1 MRVSIWAIPRLY
13 GEPVLGGRAGKCVFA
28 RRESVV
34 SHPFDG
40 AQGRLRR
47 NNKKAARMGHPY
59 CYAIDKNSFCKR
71 TAMLAL
77 SALLLQASSYA
88 QGGGTWQSVGP
99 AAVVSQNYG
108 LVTGR
113 ITALALDPSDATGNT
128 LYVGTTG
135 SGVWRSQ
142 NADTSSLANIN
153 FVPLTDDLPAM
164 SGAMNASISIGA
176 LSVQPG
182 GTGVILAGTG
192 DPNDARDSYYGAGI
206 LRSTDGGTTWSLIRA
221 TADGLFIFA
230 GESFA
235 GFAWSTVN
243 QQQVVAAVSQ
253 AYEGTLVNA
262 GWPGESY
269 EGLYYSSDGGAT
281 WSLATITDGASMRVQ
296 GPNGG
301 TGLLDGNAATAVVW
315 NPVRQ
320 LFIAAVRYHGYY
332 QSPDGITFTRMTN
345 QPGANLATS
354 AGLCPP
360 NASKTASPSCPIFR
374 GALAVNP
381 LTGDTFAWTVDG
393 ENQDQG
399 IWQDMCAVSAGACTN
414 QTITFAQPW
423 AAAALETNTLL
434 GPATIA
440 NGDYNLTLAAVPSG
454 QETILLAGANDLWK
468 TTCPYSQGCPWR
480 NTTHSTV
487 GFCAQV
493 GEYQHALAW
502 NASNPL
508 VLFVGNDSG
517 LWRSTDAIGE
527 SGSVCAASD
536 ATHFQNLNGNLGSLA
551 EVVSIS
557 QAGATPYTMMAG
569 LGANGTAGVNSG
581 TGPTANW
588 PEILGGEGGPVAI
601 DPITLTN
608 WYVNNGAGVSIY
620 RDSPPTGST
629 PGAFNPVL
637 NYTTSPSANVVKDG
651 YTMTAPAPF
660 LVDPLNSTKL
670 LIATCRV
677 WRGPASGVGWSDANA
692 ISPILDGGGSSYCSG
707 DALIRSIAAL
717 PVAVSVALPSGG
729 EVVYAG
735 TYGSANGGATL
746 PGHLLTATYNTATGS
761 WSSWTDATLGPVT
774 NGNSAMNFYGLDIS
788 SIFIDPH
795 DATGKTVYVTIA
807 GFHNQL
813 ENVQA
818 VYGSTDGGAH
828 WTGLTANLPLAP
840 ANSLAVD
847 PQDANTVYVATDAG
861 VFSTRQIANCAVAT
875 SGCWS
880 AFASGLPASPV
891 VQISAAPA
899 SATVHDLVAATY
911 GRGIW
916 ITPLWTATNNI
927 TTATATPSFLTFASQ
942 VYGGSSSAQTVTVR
956 NTGTIAL
963 APSYVNAS
971 GDFSETDDCA
981 GSIVQPG
988 QSCTIQVTFTPTQ
1001 AGSRTGVLTIFA
1013 NVTGGELTVSLSGTG
1028 ASSGLFTLVPPSLNF
1043 GSWQVGITSTVL
1055 QVTANNSGSPALP
1068 YTSAVTG
1075 PFAIAS
1081 NACGASVPAVKS
1093 CNLTLTFT
1101 PTQSGTATGLLTFT
1115 DAFGTQTVALSGT
1128 GLAPPTDALS
1138 LTTLTF
1144 PGTITGQLSTAQTVT
1159 LTNSGGVSLTS
1170 IAVSVSGAFQQTN
1183 ACTAILSANSSCAI
1197 SVQFDP
1203 TVVGNQSGTLSVSD
1217 ATRAQP
1223 QTVALSGV
1231 GIAPPDFGVSPSSLS
1246 FAVQPLNQASAPQT
1260 LTVSN
1265 TGGAPLANV
1274 GFQITGISAGS
1285 FSTGSTTCGAT
1296 LANGGSCTV
1305 QVVFTPI
1312 ASGGS
1317 SASLVITS
1325 STAGVTAATVPLTGA
1340 GLALAGLNVNPA
1352 QLLFPIVSP
1361 GQSSLLQTV
1370 SLTNSGTTANSL
1382 TFTVTPPFSLVQN
1395 TCGVTLAAGA
1405 SCSTGVIFSPSLNGL
1420 YTGTLTITSPS
1431 LTASASVL
1439 LSGTG
1444 GVPGSVQFQ
1453 PSLLIFQQTGVGL
1466 LSGSSTVTITNP
1478 DSVISLGSLALTVT
1492 AGFQLVS
1499 TTCPATLAPG
1509 AHCTAVVAFAPVS
1522 AGAQNGS
1529 LNVTSSALPTGS
1541 FLALSGM
1548 GFDFTL
1554 APTGS
1559 PTQTIANGQIAYFTL
1574 AINPLNG
1581 SQGVF
1586 TFQCGTL
1593 PTSASCTFNPASEG
1607 VVANTTGNEA
1617 VEIATGLTQTTA
1629 RSSRPPAWPVLPLA
1643 CGLVLLPFALARR
1656 RRALLLIALLAI
1668 LTGGVSSCASSTGGV
1683 STVLT
1688 KTGDGYTP
1696 PATYTIPVTATSNGV
1711 SHQVTLTLIVD

>member
-1 MRVSIWAIPRLY
+1 
-13 GEPVLGGRAGKCVFA
+13 
-28 RRESVV
+28 
-34 SHPFDG
+34 
-40 AQGRLRR
+40 
-47 NNKKAARMGHPY
+47 
-59 CYAIDKNSFCKR
+59 
-71 TAMLAL
+71 
-77 SALLLQASSYA
+77 
-88 QGGGTWQSVGP
+88 
-99 AAVVSQNYG
+99 
-108 LVTGR
+108 
-113 ITALALDPSDATGNT
+113 
-128 LYVGTTG
+128 
-135 SGVWRSQ
+135 
-142 NADTSSLANIN
+142 
-153 FVPLTDDLPAM
+153 
-164 SGAMNASISIGA
+164 
-176 LSVQPG
+176 
-182 GTGVILAGTG
+182 
-192 DPNDARDSYYGAGI
+192 
-206 LRSTDGGTTWSLIRA
+206 
-221 TADGLFIFA
+221 
-230 GESFA
+230 
-235 GFAWSTVN
+235 
-243 QQQVVAAVSQ
+243 
-253 AYEGTLVNA
+253 
-262 GWPGESY
+262 
-269 EGLYYSSDGGAT
+269 
-281 WSLATITDGASMRVQ
+281 
-296 GPNGG
+296 
-301 TGLLDGNAATAVVW
+301 
-315 NPVRQ
+315 
-320 LFIAAVRYHGYY
+320 
-332 QSPDGITFTRMTN
+332 
-345 QPGANLATS
+345 
-354 AGLCPP
+354 
-360 NASKTASPSCPIFR
+360 
-374 GALAVNP
+374 
-381 LTGDTFAWTVDG
+381 
-393 ENQDQG
+393 
-399 IWQDMCAVSAGACTN
+399 VSAGACTN

-620 RDSPPTGST
+620 LDSPPTGST

-651 YTMTAPAPF
+651 YTMIAPAPF
-660 LVDPLNSTKL
+660 LVDPLTSSQL

-717 PVAVSVALPSGG
+717 PVAVSAALPSGG

-735 TYGSANGGATL
+735 MFGSANGGATL

-761 WSSWTDATLGPVT
+761 WSSWTDATLGPVANDT
-774 NGNSAMNFYGLDIS
+774 LAMNYYGLDIS

-840 ANSLAVD
+840 ANSLVVD

-899 SATVHDLVAATY
+899 SATVLDLVAATY

-916 ITPLWTATNNI
+916 ITPLWTATEDI
-927 TTATATPSFLTFASQ
+927 TTATATPGSLTFASQ

-963 APSYVNAS
+963 TPSYVNAS
-971 GDFSETDDCA
+971 GDFSGTDNCA

-1001 AGSRTGVLTIFA
+1001 VGSRTGVLTVFT

-1028 ASSGLFTLVPPSLNF
+1028 ASSGVFTLTPASVSF
-1043 GSWQVGITSTVL
+1043 GSWEVGTTSTVL

-1068 YTSAVTG
+1068 YTSAITG
-1075 PFAIAS
+1075 AFSIAS
-1081 NACGASVPAVKS
+1081 NACGSSVPAVTA
-1093 CNLTLTFT
+1093 CNLTVTFSPVQT
-1101 PTQSGTATGLLTFT
+1101 GAATGALTFT
-1115 DAFGTQTVALSGT
+1115 DAFGTQTVTLSGT

-1144 PGTITGQLSTAQTVT
+1144 PGSIVGQLSTAQTVT

-1170 IAVSVSGAFQQTN
+1170 IAVSVSGAFLQTN
-1183 ACTAILSANSSCAI
+1183 ACTAILPANSSCAI

-1203 TVVGNQSGTLSVSD
+1203 TVVGSQAGTLTVSD
-1217 ATRAQP
+1217 ATRTQP
-1223 QTVALSGV
+1223 QTVALSGL
-1231 GIAPPDFGVSPSSLS
+1231 GIAPPAFGVSPSSLS
-1246 FAVQPLNQASAPQT
+1246 FAAQPLNQASAPQT
-1260 LTVSN
+1260 LTVRN
-1265 TGGAPLANV
+1265 TGGAPLADV
-1274 GFQITGISAGS
+1274 GFQITGLSAGS
-1285 FSTGSTTCGAT
+1285 FSTGSTTCGTT

-1317 SASLVITS
+1317 TASLAISS
-1325 STAGVTAATVPLTGA
+1325 STSGVTAATVPLTGTSQNP
-1340 GLALAGLNVNPA
+1340 AGLNVNPA
-1352 QLLFPIVSP
+1352 QLLFPIVSS
-1361 GQSSLLQTV
+1361 GQSSLPQTV
-1370 SLTNSGTTANSL
+1370 ILTNSGGSTANSL
-1382 TFTVTPPFSLVQN
+1382 TLTITPPFSLVQVAQN
-1395 TCGVTLAAGA
+1395 NCGASLASGA
-1405 SCSTGVIFSPSLNGL
+1405 SCSIGVIFSPSLNGL
-1420 YTGTLTITSPS
+1420 FTGTLTIASS
-1431 LTASASVL
+1431 LAASASVP

-1444 GVPGSVQFQ
+1444 GVPGSVLFQ
-1453 PSLLIFQQTGVGL
+1453 PSVLSFQQTGVGL

-1478 DSVISLGSLALTVT
+1478 DSVISLGSLTLKVT

-1499 TTCPATLAPG
+1499 STCPATLAPG
-1509 AHCTAVVAFAPVS
+1509 ASCTAVVAFAPVS

-1529 LNVTSSALPTGS
+1529 LNVASSALPAGS
-1541 FLALSGM
+1541 VLALSGM

-1554 APTGS
+1554 ASSGS
-1559 PTQTIANGQIAYFTL
+1559 ATQTISSGQIAYYTL
-1574 AINPLNG
+1574 LINPLNG

-1593 PTSASCTFNPASEG
+1593 PSSTSCAFNPTSET

-1617 VEIATGLTQTTA
+1617 VEIATGITQTTG
-1629 RSSRPPAWPVLPLA
+1629 RSSRPLAWPVLPLA

-1668 LTGGVSSCASSTGGV
+1668 LTGGVSSCSHSSGGSSTV
-1683 STVLT
+1683 TT
-1688 KTGDGYTP
+1688 TTGTGITT
-1696 PATYTIPVTATSNGV
+1696 PATYSIPVTATSNGV
-1711 SHQVTLTLIVD
+1711 SHQITLTLIVD

>member
-1 MRVSIWAIPRLY
+1 MRVSICAIPQLY
-13 GEPVLGGRAGKCVFA
+13 GEPVLGGRAGKCASA
-28 RRESVV
+28 RR
-34 SHPFDG
+34 G
-40 AQGRLRR
+40 WL
-47 NNKKAARMGHPY
+47 
-59 CYAIDKNSFCKR
+59 IL
-71 TAMLAL
+71 LAL
-77 SALLLQASSYA
+77 AALLLQASSHA
-88 QGGGTWQSVGP
+88 QGGGTWQPLGP

-128 LYVGTTG
+128 LYVGATG
-135 SGVWRSQ
+135 GGVWRSQ
-142 NADTSSLANIN
+142 NADTSSPANIS
-153 FVPLTDDLPAM
+153 FVSLTDDLPAM
-164 SGAMNASISIGA
+164 IGAVNASISIGA

-192 DPNDARDSYYGAGI
+192 DPNDALDSYYGAGI
-206 LRSTDGGTTWSLIRA
+206 LRSTDGGTTWSLITA
-221 TADGLFIFA
+221 TADGFFSFA
-230 GESFA
+230 GEAFA

-243 QQQVVAAVSQ
+243 RQQVVAAVAQ
-253 AYEGTLVNA
+253 AYDGTLVNA

-281 WSLATITDGASMRVQ
+281 WSLATITDGASMKVQ

-301 TGLLDGNAATAVVW
+301 AGLLDGNAATAVVW

-345 QPGANLATS
+345 QPGANLAAS

-360 NASKTASPSCPIFR
+360 NASKTGSPGCPIFR

-399 IWQDMCAVSAGACTN
+399 IWQDLCAVSAGACTS

-423 AAAALETNTLL
+423 AAAALETNTLM

-468 TTCPYSQGCPWR
+468 AICPYSQGCPWR
-480 NTTHSTV
+480 NTTNSTV
-487 GFCAQV
+487 GFCAKV
-493 GEYQHALAW
+493 GEYQHSLAW
-502 NASNPL
+502 NANNSL
-508 VLFVGNDSG
+508 EIFVGNDSG
-517 LWRSTDAIGE
+517 LWRTTDAIGE

-536 ATHFQNLNGNLGSLA
+536 ATHFQNLNGSLGSLA

-557 QAGATPYTMMAG
+557 QVGATPYTMMAG
-569 LGANGTAGVNSG
+569 LGVNGTAGVNSG
-581 TGPTANW
+581 TGLTANW

-620 RDSPPTGST
+620 LDSPPTGST

-651 YTMTAPAPF
+651 YTMIAPAPF
-660 LVDPLNSTKL
+660 LVDPLTSSQL

-717 PVAVSVALPSGG
+717 PVAVSAALPSGG

-735 TYGSANGGATL
+735 MFGSANGGATL

-761 WSSWTDATLGPVT
+761 WSSWTDATLGPVANDT
-774 NGNSAMNFYGLDIS
+774 LAMNYYGLDIS

-840 ANSLAVD
+840 ANSLVVD

-899 SATVHDLVAATY
+899 SATVLDLVAATY

-916 ITPLWTATNNI
+916 ITPLWTATEDI
-927 TTATATPSFLTFASQ
+927 TTATATPGSLTFASQ

-963 APSYVNAS
+963 TPSYVNAS
-971 GDFSETDDCA
+971 GDFSGTDNCA

-1001 AGSRTGVLTIFA
+1001 VGSRTGVLTVFT

-1028 ASSGLFTLVPPSLNF
+1028 ASSGVFTLTPASVSF
-1043 GSWQVGITSTVL
+1043 GSWEVGTTSTVL

-1068 YTSAVTG
+1068 YTSAITG
-1075 PFAIAS
+1075 AFSIAS
-1081 NACGASVPAVKS
+1081 NACGSSVPAVTA
-1093 CNLTLTFT
+1093 CNLTVTFSPVQT
-1101 PTQSGTATGLLTFT
+1101 GAATGALTFT
-1115 DAFGTQTVALSGT
+1115 DAFGTQTVTLSGT

-1144 PGTITGQLSTAQTVT
+1144 PGSIVGQLSTAQTVT

-1170 IAVSVSGAFQQTN
+1170 IAVSVSGAFLQTN
-1183 ACTAILSANSSCAI
+1183 ACTAILPANSSCAI

-1203 TVVGNQSGTLSVSD
+1203 TVVGSQAGTLTVSD
-1217 ATRAQP
+1217 ATRTQP
-1223 QTVALSGV
+1223 QTVALSGL
-1231 GIAPPDFGVSPSSLS
+1231 GIAPPAFGVSPSSLS
-1246 FAVQPLNQASAPQT
+1246 FAAQPLNQASAPQT
-1260 LTVSN
+1260 LTVRN
-1265 TGGAPLANV
+1265 TGGAPLADV
-1274 GFQITGISAGS
+1274 GFQITGLSAGS
-1285 FSTGSTTCGAT
+1285 FSTGSTTCGTT

-1317 SASLVITS
+1317 TASLAISS
-1325 STAGVTAATVPLTGA
+1325 STSGVTAATVPLTGTSQNP
-1340 GLALAGLNVNPA
+1340 AGLNVNPA
-1352 QLLFPIVSP
+1352 QLLFPIVSS
-1361 GQSSLLQTV
+1361 GQSSLPQTV
-1370 SLTNSGTTANSL
+1370 ILTNSGGSTANSL
-1382 TFTVTPPFSLVQN
+1382 TLTITPPFSLVQVAQN
-1395 TCGVTLAAGA
+1395 NCGASLASGA
-1405 SCSTGVIFSPSLNGL
+1405 SCSIGVIFSPSLNGL
-1420 YTGTLTITSPS
+1420 FTGTLTIASS
-1431 LTASASVL
+1431 LAASASVP

-1444 GVPGSVQFQ
+1444 GVPGSVLFQ
-1453 PSLLIFQQTGVGL
+1453 PSVLSFQQTGVGL

-1478 DSVISLGSLALTVT
+1478 DSVISLGSLTLKVT

-1499 TTCPATLAPG
+1499 STCPATLAPG
-1509 AHCTAVVAFAPVS
+1509 ASCTAVVAFAPVS

-1529 LNVTSSALPTGS
+1529 LNVASSALPAGS
-1541 FLALSGM
+1541 VLALSGM

-1554 APTGS
+1554 ASSGS
-1559 PTQTIANGQIAYFTL
+1559 ATQTISSGQIAYYTL
-1574 AINPLNG
+1574 LINPLNG

-1593 PTSASCTFNPASEG
+1593 PSSTSCAFNPTSET

-1617 VEIATGLTQTTA
+1617 VEIATGITQTTG
-1629 RSSRPPAWPVLPLA
+1629 RSSRPLAWPVLPLA

-1668 LTGGVSSCASSTGGV
+1668 LTGGVSSCSHSSGGSSTV
-1683 STVLT
+1683 TT
-1688 KTGDGYTP
+1688 TTGTGITT
-1696 PATYTIPVTATSNGV
+1696 PATYSIPVTATSNGV
-1711 SHQVTLTLIVD
+1711 SHQITLTLIVD

>member
-1 MRVSIWAIPRLY
+1 
-13 GEPVLGGRAGKCVFA
+13 
-28 RRESVV
+28 
-34 SHPFDG
+34 
-40 AQGRLRR
+40 
-47 NNKKAARMGHPY
+47 
-59 CYAIDKNSFCKR
+59 
-71 TAMLAL
+71 LA
-77 SALLLQASSYA
+77 ALLLQASSHA
-88 QGGGTWQSVGP
+88 QGGGTWQPLGP

-128 LYVGTTG
+128 LYVGATG
-135 SGVWRSQ
+135 GGVWRSQ
-142 NADTSSLANIN
+142 NADTSSPANIS
-153 FVPLTDDLPAM
+153 FVSLTDDLPAM
-164 SGAMNASISIGA
+164 IGAVNASISIGA

-192 DPNDARDSYYGAGI
+192 DPNDALDSYYGAGI
-206 LRSTDGGTTWSLIRA
+206 LRSTDGGTTWSLITA
-221 TADGLFIFA
+221 TADGFFSFA
-230 GESFA
+230 GEAFA

-243 QQQVVAAVSQ
+243 RQQVVAAVAQ

-281 WSLATITDGASMRVQ
+281 WSLATITDGASMKVQ

-301 TGLLDGNAATAVVW
+301 AGLLDGNAATAVVW

-345 QPGANLATS
+345 QPGANLAAS

-360 NASKTASPSCPIFR
+360 NASKTGSPGCPIFR

-399 IWQDMCAVSAGACTN
+399 IWQDLCAVSAGACTS

-423 AAAALETNTLL
+423 AAAALETNTLM

-468 TTCPYSQGCPWR
+468 AICPYSQGCPWR
-480 NTTHSTV
+480 NTTNSTV
-487 GFCAQV
+487 GFCAKV
-493 GEYQHALAW
+493 GEYQHSLAW
-502 NASNPL
+502 NANNSL
-508 VLFVGNDSG
+508 EIFVGNDSG
-517 LWRSTDAIGE
+517 LWRTTDAIGE

-536 ATHFQNLNGNLGSLA
+536 ATHFQNLNGSLGSLA

-557 QAGATPYTMMAG
+557 QVGATPYTMMAG
-569 LGANGTAGVNSG
+569 LGVNGTAGVNSG
-581 TGPTANW
+581 TGLTANW

-620 RDSPPTGST
+620 LDSPPTGST

-651 YTMTAPAPF
+651 YTMIAPAPF
-660 LVDPLNSTKL
+660 LVDPLTSSQL

-717 PVAVSVALPSGG
+717 PVAVSAALPSGG

-735 TYGSANGGATL
+735 MFGSANGGATL

-761 WSSWTDATLGPVT
+761 WSSWTDATLGPVANDT
-774 NGNSAMNFYGLDIS
+774 LAMNYYGLDIS

-840 ANSLAVD
+840 ANSLVVD

-899 SATVHDLVAATY
+899 SATVLDLVAATY

-916 ITPLWTATNNI
+916 ITPLWTATEDI
-927 TTATATPSFLTFASQ
+927 TTATATPGSLTFASQ

-963 APSYVNAS
+963 TPSYVNAS
-971 GDFSETDDCA
+971 GDFSGTDNCA

-1001 AGSRTGVLTIFA
+1001 VGSRTGVLTVFT

-1028 ASSGLFTLVPPSLNF
+1028 ASSGVFTLTPASVSF
-1043 GSWQVGITSTVL
+1043 GSWEVGTTSTVL

-1068 YTSAVTG
+1068 YTSAITG
-1075 PFAIAS
+1075 AFSIAS
-1081 NACGASVPAVKS
+1081 NACGSSVPAVTA
-1093 CNLTLTFT
+1093 CNLTVTFSPVQT
-1101 PTQSGTATGLLTFT
+1101 GAATGALTFT
-1115 DAFGTQTVALSGT
+1115 DAFGTQTVTLSGT

-1144 PGTITGQLSTAQTVT
+1144 PGSIVGQLSTAQTVT

-1170 IAVSVSGAFQQTN
+1170 IAVSVSGAFLQTN
-1183 ACTAILSANSSCAI
+1183 ACTAILPANSSCAI

-1203 TVVGNQSGTLSVSD
+1203 TVVGSQAGTLTVSD
-1217 ATRAQP
+1217 ATRTQP
-1223 QTVALSGV
+1223 QTVALSGL
-1231 GIAPPDFGVSPSSLS
+1231 GIAPPAFGVSPSSLS
-1246 FAVQPLNQASAPQT
+1246 FAAQPLNQASAPQT
-1260 LTVSN
+1260 LTVRN
-1265 TGGAPLANV
+1265 TGGAPLADV
-1274 GFQITGISAGS
+1274 GFQITGLSAGS
-1285 FSTGSTTCGAT
+1285 FSTGSTTCGTT

-1317 SASLVITS
+1317 TASLAISS
-1325 STAGVTAATVPLTGA
+1325 STSGVTAATVPLTGTSQNP
-1340 GLALAGLNVNPA
+1340 AGLNVNPA
-1352 QLLFPIVSP
+1352 QLLFPIVSS
-1361 GQSSLLQTV
+1361 GQSSLPQTV
-1370 SLTNSGTTANSL
+1370 ILTNSGGSTANSL
-1382 TFTVTPPFSLVQN
+1382 TLTITPPFSLVQVAQN
-1395 TCGVTLAAGA
+1395 NCGASLASGA
-1405 SCSTGVIFSPSLNGL
+1405 SCSIGVIFSPSLNGL
-1420 YTGTLTITSPS
+1420 FTGTLTIASS
-1431 LTASASVL
+1431 LAASASVP

-1444 GVPGSVQFQ
+1444 GVPGSVLFQ
-1453 PSLLIFQQTGVGL
+1453 PSVLSFQQTGVGL

-1499 TTCPATLAPG
+1499 STCPATLAPG
-1509 AHCTAVVAFAPVS
+1509 ASCTAVVAFAPVS

-1529 LNVTSSALPTGS
+1529 LNVASSALPAGS
-1541 FLALSGM
+1541 VLALSGM

-1554 APTGS
+1554 ASSGS
-1559 PTQTIANGQIAYFTL
+1559 ATQTISSGQIAYYTL
-1574 AINPLNG
+1574 LINPLNG

-1593 PTSASCTFNPASEG
+1593 PSSTSCAFNPTSET

-1617 VEIATGLTQTTA
+1617 VEIATGITQTTG
-1629 RSSRPPAWPVLPLA
+1629 RSSRPLAWPVLPLA

-1668 LTGGVSSCASSTGGV
+1668 LTGGVSSCSHSSGGSSTV
-1683 STVLT
+1683 TT
-1688 KTGDGYTP
+1688 TTGTGITT
-1696 PATYTIPVTATSNGV
+1696 PATYSIPVTATSNGV
-1711 SHQVTLTLIVD
+1711 SHQITLTLIVD

>member
-1 MRVSIWAIPRLY
+1 MRVSICAIPQLY
-13 GEPVLGGRAGKCVFA
+13 GEPVLGGRAGKCASA
-28 RRESVV
+28 RR
-34 SHPFDG
+34 G
-40 AQGRLRR
+40 WL
-47 NNKKAARMGHPY
+47 
-59 CYAIDKNSFCKR
+59 IL
-71 TAMLAL
+71 LAL
-77 SALLLQASSYA
+77 AALLLQASSHA
-88 QGGGTWQSVGP
+88 QGGGTWQPLGP

-128 LYVGTTG
+128 LYVGATG
-135 SGVWRSQ
+135 GGVWRSQ
-142 NADTSSLANIN
+142 NADTSSPANIS
-153 FVPLTDDLPAM
+153 FVSLTDDLPAM
-164 SGAMNASISIGA
+164 IGAVNASISIGA

-192 DPNDARDSYYGAGI
+192 DPNDALDSYYGAGI
-206 LRSTDGGTTWSLIRA
+206 LRSTDGGTTWSLITA
-221 TADGLFIFA
+221 TADGFFSFA
-230 GESFA
+230 GEAFA

-243 QQQVVAAVSQ
+243 RQQVVAAVAQ

-281 WSLATITDGASMRVQ
+281 WSLATITDGASMKVQ

-301 TGLLDGNAATAVVW
+301 AGLLDGNAATAVVW

-345 QPGANLATS
+345 QPGANLAAS

-360 NASKTASPSCPIFR
+360 NASKTGSPGCPIFR

-399 IWQDMCAVSAGACTN
+399 IWQDLCAVSAGACTS

-423 AAAALETNTLL
+423 AAAALETNTLM

-468 TTCPYSQGCPWR
+468 AICPYSQGCPWR
-480 NTTHSTV
+480 NTTNSTV
-487 GFCAQV
+487 GFCAKV
-493 GEYQHALAW
+493 GEYQHSLAW
-502 NASNPL
+502 NANNSL
-508 VLFVGNDSG
+508 EIFVGNDSG
-517 LWRSTDAIGE
+517 LWRTTDAIGE

-536 ATHFQNLNGNLGSLA
+536 ATHFQNLNGSLGSLA

-557 QAGATPYTMMAG
+557 QVGATPFAMMAG
-569 LGANGTAGVNSG
+569 LGTNGTAGVNSD

-620 RDSPPTGST
+620 LGSPPVGST

-637 NYTTSPSANVVKDG
+637 NYTTDANADVVKDG

-660 LVDPLNSTKL
+660 LVDPLTSSQL
-670 LIATCRV
+670 LIGTCRV

-692 ISPILDGGGSSYCSG
+692 ISPMLDGETGNATCNG
-707 DALIRSIAAL
+707 DALIRSITAL
-717 PVAVSVALPSGG
+717 PIAVSAALPSGG
-729 EVVYAG
+729 EVVYVG
-735 TYGSANGGATL
+735 MYGSANGGATL
-746 PGHLLTATYNTATGS
+746 PGHLLTATYNTATDS
-761 WSSWTDATLGPVT
+761 WSSWTDATLGPVANDT
-774 NGNSAMNFYGLDIS
+774 RAMNYYGLDIS

-795 DATGKTVYVTIA
+795 DATGKTVYVTVA
-807 GFHNQL
+807 GFHNLL

-818 VYGSTDGGAH
+818 VYGSADGGAH
-828 WTGLTANLPLAP
+828 WTGLTANLPEVP
-840 ANSLAVD
+840 ANSLVVD

-899 SATVHDLVAATY
+899 SASMHDLVAATY

-916 ITPLWTATNNI
+916 ITPLWTATEDI
-927 TTATATPSFLTFASQ
+927 TTATATPGSLTFASQ

-963 APSYVNAS
+963 TPSYVNAS
-971 GDFSETDDCA
+971 GDFSGTDNCA

-1001 AGSRTGVLTIFA
+1001 VGSRTGVLTVFT

-1028 ASSGLFTLVPPSLNF
+1028 ASSGVFTLTPASVSF
-1043 GSWQVGITSTVL
+1043 GSWEVGTTSTVL

-1068 YTSAVTG
+1068 YTSAITG
-1075 PFAIAS
+1075 AFSIAS
-1081 NACGASVPAVKS
+1081 NACGSSVPAVTA
-1093 CNLTLTFT
+1093 CNLTVTFSPVQT
-1101 PTQSGTATGLLTFT
+1101 GAATGALTFT
-1115 DAFGTQTVALSGT
+1115 DAFGTQTVTLSGT

-1144 PGTITGQLSTAQTVT
+1144 PGSIVGQLSTAQTVT

-1170 IAVSVSGAFQQTN
+1170 IAVSVSGAFLQTN
-1183 ACTAILSANSSCAI
+1183 ACTAILPANSSCAI

-1203 TVVGNQSGTLSVSD
+1203 TVVGSQAGTLTVSD
-1217 ATRAQP
+1217 ATRTQP
-1223 QTVALSGV
+1223 QTVALSGL
-1231 GIAPPDFGVSPSSLS
+1231 GIAPPAFGVSPSSLS
-1246 FAVQPLNQASAPQT
+1246 FAAQPLNQASAPQT

-1340 GLALAGLNVNPA
+1340 GQSLAGFNVNPA

-1361 GQSSLLQTV
+1361 GQTSLLQTV
-1370 SLTNSGTTANSL
+1370 SLTNSGGSTANSL
-1382 TFTVTPPFSLVQN
+1382 TLTITPPFSLVQN

-1431 LTASASVL
+1431 LTASASVP

-1453 PSLLIFQQTGVGL
+1453 PSLLAFQQTGVGL

-1478 DSVISLGSLALTVT
+1478 DGVISLGSMALTVT

-1499 TTCPATLAPG
+1499 STCPATLVPG

-1554 APTGS
+1554 APSGS
-1559 PTQTIANGQIAYFTL
+1559 STQTIANGQIANFTL
-1574 AINPLNG
+1574 AINTLNG

-1593 PTSASCTFNPASEG
+1593 PSSSSCAFNPASETIPTG
-1607 VVANTTGNEA
+1607 VTGNVV
-1617 VEIATGLTQTTA
+1617 VEIATGLTQTSA
-1629 RSSRPPAWPVLPLA
+1629 RSSRPPAWPVFPLA

-1656 RRALLLIALLAI
+1656 RRALLLIALLAM
-1668 LTGGVSSCASSTGGV
+1668 LTGGVSSCASSSGGV

-1688 KTGDGYTP
+1688 KTGTGYTP

>member
-1 MRVSIWAIPRLY
+1 MRVSICAIPQLY
-13 GEPVLGGRAGKCVFA
+13 GEPVLGGRAGKCASA
-28 RRESVV
+28 RR
-34 SHPFDG
+34 G
-40 AQGRLRR
+40 WL
-47 NNKKAARMGHPY
+47 
-59 CYAIDKNSFCKR
+59 IL
-71 TAMLAL
+71 LAL
-77 SALLLQASSYA
+77 AALLLQASSHA
-88 QGGGTWQSVGP
+88 QGGGTWQPLGP

-128 LYVGTTG
+128 LYVGATG
-135 SGVWRSQ
+135 GGVWRSQ
-142 NADTSSLANIN
+142 NADTSSPANIS
-153 FVPLTDDLPAM
+153 FVSLTDDLPAM
-164 SGAMNASISIGA
+164 IGAVNASISIGA

-192 DPNDARDSYYGAGI
+192 DPNDALDSYYGAGI
-206 LRSTDGGTTWSLIRA
+206 LRSTDGGTTWSLITA
-221 TADGLFIFA
+221 TADGFFSFA
-230 GESFA
+230 GEAFA

-243 QQQVVAAVSQ
+243 RQQVVAAVAQ

-281 WSLATITDGASMRVQ
+281 WSLATITDGASMKVQ

-301 TGLLDGNAATAVVW
+301 AGLLDGNAATAVVW

-345 QPGANLATS
+345 QPGANLAAS

-360 NASKTASPSCPIFR
+360 NASKTGSPGCPIFR

-399 IWQDMCAVSAGACTN
+399 IWQDLCAVSAGACTS

-423 AAAALETNTLL
+423 AAAALETNTLM

-468 TTCPYSQGCPWR
+468 AICPYSQGCPWR
-480 NTTHSTV
+480 NTTNSTV
-487 GFCAQV
+487 GFCAKV
-493 GEYQHALAW
+493 GEYQHSLAW
-502 NASNPL
+502 NANNSL
-508 VLFVGNDSG
+508 EIFVGNDSG
-517 LWRSTDAIGE
+517 LWRTTDAIGE

-536 ATHFQNLNGNLGSLA
+536 ATHFQNLNGSLGSLA

-557 QAGATPYTMMAG
+557 QVGATPYTMMAG
-569 LGANGTAGVNSG
+569 LGVNGTAGVNSG
-581 TGPTANW
+581 TGLTANW

-620 RDSPPTGST
+620 LDSPPTGST

-651 YTMTAPAPF
+651 YTMIAPAPF
-660 LVDPLNSTKL
+660 LVDPLTSSQL

-717 PVAVSVALPSGG
+717 PVAVSAALPSGG

-735 TYGSANGGATL
+735 MFGSANGGATL

-761 WSSWTDATLGPVT
+761 WSSWTDATLGPVANDT
-774 NGNSAMNFYGLDIS
+774 LAMNYYGLDIS

-840 ANSLAVD
+840 ANSLVVD

-899 SATVHDLVAATY
+899 SATVLDLVAATY

-916 ITPLWTATNNI
+916 ITPLWTATEDI
-927 TTATATPSFLTFASQ
+927 TTATATPGSLTFASQ

-963 APSYVNAS
+963 TPSYVNAS
-971 GDFSETDDCA
+971 GDFSGTDNCA

-1001 AGSRTGVLTIFA
+1001 VGSRTGVLTVFT

-1028 ASSGLFTLVPPSLNF
+1028 ASSGVFTLTPASVSF
-1043 GSWQVGITSTVL
+1043 GSWEVGTTSTVL

-1068 YTSAVTG
+1068 YTSAITG
-1075 PFAIAS
+1075 AFSIAS
-1081 NACGASVPAVKS
+1081 NACGSSVPAVTA
-1093 CNLTLTFT
+1093 CNLTVTFSPVQT
-1101 PTQSGTATGLLTFT
+1101 GAATGALTFT
-1115 DAFGTQTVALSGT
+1115 DAFGTQTVTLSGT

-1144 PGTITGQLSTAQTVT
+1144 PGSIVGQLSTAQTVT

-1170 IAVSVSGAFQQTN
+1170 IAVSVSGAFLQTN
-1183 ACTAILSANSSCAI
+1183 ACTAILPANSSCAI

-1203 TVVGNQSGTLSVSD
+1203 TVVGSQAGTLTVSD
-1217 ATRAQP
+1217 ATRTQP
-1223 QTVALSGV
+1223 QTVALSGL
-1231 GIAPPDFGVSPSSLS
+1231 GIAPPAFGVSPSSLS
-1246 FAVQPLNQASAPQT
+1246 FAAQPLNQASAPQT
-1260 LTVSN
+1260 LTVRN
-1265 TGGAPLANV
+1265 TGGAPLADV
-1274 GFQITGISAGS
+1274 GFQITGLSAGS
-1285 FSTGSTTCGAT
+1285 FSTGSTTCGTT

-1317 SASLVITS
+1317 TASLAISS
-1325 STAGVTAATVPLTGA
+1325 STSGVTAATVPLTGTSQNP
-1340 GLALAGLNVNPA
+1340 AGLNVNPA
-1352 QLLFPIVSP
+1352 QLLFPIVSS
-1361 GQSSLLQTV
+1361 GQSSLPQTV
-1370 SLTNSGTTANSL
+1370 ILTNSGGSTANSL
-1382 TFTVTPPFSLVQN
+1382 TLTITPPFSLVQVAQN
-1395 TCGVTLAAGA
+1395 NCGASLASGA
-1405 SCSTGVIFSPSLNGL
+1405 SCSIGVIFSPSLNGL
-1420 YTGTLTITSPS
+1420 FTGTLTIASS
-1431 LTASASVL
+1431 LAASASVP

-1444 GVPGSVQFQ
+1444 GVPGSVLFQ
-1453 PSLLIFQQTGVGL
+1453 PSVLSFQQTGVGL

-1478 DSVISLGSLALTVT
+1478 DSVISLGSLTLKVT
-1492 AGFQLVS
+1492 AGFRLVS
-1499 TTCPATLAPG
+1499 STCPATLAPG
-1509 AHCTAVVAFAPVS
+1509 ASCTAVVAFAPVS

-1529 LNVTSSALPTGS
+1529 LNVASSALPAGS
-1541 FLALSGM
+1541 VLALSGM

-1554 APTGS
+1554 ASSGS
-1559 PTQTIANGQIAYFTL
+1559 ATQTISSGQIAYYTL
-1574 AINPLNG
+1574 LINPLNG

-1593 PTSASCTFNPASEG
+1593 PSSTSCAFNPTSET

-1617 VEIATGLTQTTA
+1617 VEIATGITQTTG
-1629 RSSRPPAWPVLPLA
+1629 RSSRPLAWPVLPLA

-1668 LTGGVSSCASSTGGV
+1668 LTGGVSSCSHSSGGSSTV
-1683 STVLT
+1683 TT
-1688 KTGDGYTP
+1688 TTGTGITT
-1696 PATYTIPVTATSNGV
+1696 PATYSIPVTATSNGV
-1711 SHQVTLTLIVD
+1711 SHQITLTLIVD

>member
-1 MRVSIWAIPRLY
+1 
-13 GEPVLGGRAGKCVFA
+13 
-28 RRESVV
+28 
-34 SHPFDG
+34 
-40 AQGRLRR
+40 
-47 NNKKAARMGHPY
+47 
-59 CYAIDKNSFCKR
+59 
-71 TAMLAL
+71 LA
-77 SALLLQASSYA
+77 ALLLQASSHA
-88 QGGGTWQSVGP
+88 QGGGTWQPLGP

-128 LYVGTTG
+128 LYVGATG
-135 SGVWRSQ
+135 GGVWRSQ
-142 NADTSSLANIN
+142 NADTSSPANIS
-153 FVPLTDDLPAM
+153 FVSLTDDLPAM
-164 SGAMNASISIGA
+164 IGAVNASISIGA

-192 DPNDARDSYYGAGI
+192 DPNDALDSYYGAGI
-206 LRSTDGGTTWSLIRA
+206 LRSTDGGTTWSLITA
-221 TADGLFIFA
+221 TADGFFSFA
-230 GESFA
+230 GEAFA

-243 QQQVVAAVSQ
+243 RQQVVAAVAQ

-281 WSLATITDGASMRVQ
+281 WSLATITDGASMKVQ

-301 TGLLDGNAATAVVW
+301 AGLLDGNAATAVVW

-345 QPGANLATS
+345 QPGANLAAS

-360 NASKTASPSCPIFR
+360 NASKTGSPGCPIFR

-399 IWQDMCAVSAGACTN
+399 IWQDLCAVSAGACTS

-423 AAAALETNTLL
+423 AAAALETNTLM

-468 TTCPYSQGCPWR
+468 AICPYSQGCPWR
-480 NTTHSTV
+480 NTTNSTV
-487 GFCAQV
+487 GFCAKV
-493 GEYQHALAW
+493 GEYQHSLAW
-502 NASNPL
+502 NANNSL
-508 VLFVGNDSG
+508 EIFVGNDSG
-517 LWRSTDAIGE
+517 LWRTTDAIGE

-536 ATHFQNLNGNLGSLA
+536 ATHFQNLNGSLGSLA

-557 QAGATPYTMMAG
+557 QVGATPYTMMAG
-569 LGANGTAGVNSG
+569 LGVNGTAGVNSG
-581 TGPTANW
+581 TGLTANW

-620 RDSPPTGST
+620 LDSPPTGST

-651 YTMTAPAPF
+651 YTMIAPAPF
-660 LVDPLNSTKL
+660 LVDPLTSSQL

-717 PVAVSVALPSGG
+717 PVAVSAALPSGG

-735 TYGSANGGATL
+735 MYGSANGGATL

-761 WSSWTDATLGPVT
+761 WSSWTDATLGPVANDT
-774 NGNSAMNFYGLDIS
+774 LAMNYYGLDIS

-840 ANSLAVD
+840 ANSLVVD

-899 SATVHDLVAATY
+899 SATVLDLVAATY

-916 ITPLWTATNNI
+916 ITPLWTATEDI
-927 TTATATPSFLTFASQ
+927 TTATATPGSLTFASQ

-963 APSYVNAS
+963 TPSYVNAS
-971 GDFSETDDCA
+971 GDFSGTDNCA

-1001 AGSRTGVLTIFA
+1001 VGSRTGVLTVFT

-1028 ASSGLFTLVPPSLNF
+1028 ASSGVFTLTPASVSF
-1043 GSWQVGITSTVL
+1043 GSWEVGTTSTVL

-1068 YTSAVTG
+1068 YTSAITG
-1075 PFAIAS
+1075 AFSIAS
-1081 NACGASVPAVKS
+1081 NACGSSVPAVTA
-1093 CNLTLTFT
+1093 CNLTVTFSPVQT
-1101 PTQSGTATGLLTFT
+1101 GAATGALTFT
-1115 DAFGTQTVALSGT
+1115 DAFGTQTVTLSGT

-1144 PGTITGQLSTAQTVT
+1144 PGSIVGQLSTAQTVT

-1170 IAVSVSGAFQQTN
+1170 IAVSVSGAFLQTN
-1183 ACTAILSANSSCAI
+1183 ACTAILPANSSCAI

-1203 TVVGNQSGTLSVSD
+1203 TVVGSQAGTLTVSD
-1217 ATRAQP
+1217 ATRTQP
-1223 QTVALSGV
+1223 QTVALSGL
-1231 GIAPPDFGVSPSSLS
+1231 GIAPPAFGVSPSSLS
-1246 FAVQPLNQASAPQT
+1246 FAAQPLNQASAPQT
-1260 LTVSN
+1260 LTVRN
-1265 TGGAPLANV
+1265 TGGAPLADV
-1274 GFQITGISAGS
+1274 GFQITGLSAGS
-1285 FSTGSTTCGAT
+1285 FSTGSTTCGTT

-1317 SASLVITS
+1317 TASLAISS
-1325 STAGVTAATVPLTGA
+1325 STSGVTAATVPLTGTSQNP
-1340 GLALAGLNVNPA
+1340 AGLNVNPA
-1352 QLLFPIVSP
+1352 QLLFPIVSS
-1361 GQSSLLQTV
+1361 GQSSLPQTV
-1370 SLTNSGTTANSL
+1370 ILTNSGGSTANSL
-1382 TFTVTPPFSLVQN
+1382 TLTITPPFSLVQVAQN
-1395 TCGVTLAAGA
+1395 NCGASLASGA
-1405 SCSTGVIFSPSLNGL
+1405 SCSIGVIFSPSLNGL
-1420 YTGTLTITSPS
+1420 FTGTLTIASS
-1431 LTASASVL
+1431 LAASASVP

-1444 GVPGSVQFQ
+1444 GVPGSVLFQ
-1453 PSLLIFQQTGVGL
+1453 PSVLSFQQTGVGL

-1478 DSVISLGSLALTVT
+1478 DSVISLGSLTLKVT

-1499 TTCPATLAPG
+1499 STCPATLAPG
-1509 AHCTAVVAFAPVS
+1509 ASCTAVVAFAPVS

-1529 LNVTSSALPTGS
+1529 LNVASSALPAGS
-1541 FLALSGM
+1541 VLALSGM

-1554 APTGS
+1554 ASSGS
-1559 PTQTIANGQIAYFTL
+1559 ATQTISSGQIAYYTL
-1574 AINPLNG
+1574 LINPLNG

-1593 PTSASCTFNPASEG
+1593 PSSTSCAFNPTSET

-1617 VEIATGLTQTTA
+1617 VEIATGITQTTG
-1629 RSSRPPAWPVLPLA
+1629 RSSRPLAWPVLPLA

-1668 LTGGVSSCASSTGGV
+1668 LTGGVSSCSHSSGGSSTV
-1683 STVLT
+1683 TT
-1688 KTGDGYTP
+1688 TTGTGITT
-1696 PATYTIPVTATSNGV
+1696 PATYSIPVTATSNGV
-1711 SHQVTLTLIVD
+1711 SHQITLTLIVD

>member
-1 MRVSIWAIPRLY
+1 MRVSICAIPQLY
-13 GEPVLGGRAGKCVFA
+13 GEPVLGGRAGKCASA
-28 RRESVV
+28 RR
-34 SHPFDG
+34 G
-40 AQGRLRR
+40 WL
-47 NNKKAARMGHPY
+47 
-59 CYAIDKNSFCKR
+59 IL
-71 TAMLAL
+71 LAL
-77 SALLLQASSYA
+77 AALLLQASSHA
-88 QGGGTWQSVGP
+88 QGGGTWQPLGP

-128 LYVGTTG
+128 LYVGATG
-135 SGVWRSQ
+135 GGVWRSQ
-142 NADTSSLANIN
+142 NADTSSPANIS
-153 FVPLTDDLPAM
+153 FVSLTDDLPAM
-164 SGAMNASISIGA
+164 IGAVNASISIGA

-192 DPNDARDSYYGAGI
+192 DPNDALDSYYGAGI
-206 LRSTDGGTTWSLIRA
+206 LRSTDGGTTWSLITA
-221 TADGLFIFA
+221 TADGFFSFA
-230 GESFA
+230 GEAFA

-243 QQQVVAAVSQ
+243 RQQVVAAVAQ

-281 WSLATITDGASMRVQ
+281 WSLATITDGASMKVQ

-301 TGLLDGNAATAVVW
+301 AGLLDGNAATAVVW

-345 QPGANLATS
+345 QPGANLAAS

-360 NASKTASPSCPIFR
+360 NASKTGSPGCPIFR

-399 IWQDMCAVSAGACTN
+399 IWQDLCAVSAGACTS

-423 AAAALETNTLL
+423 AAAALETNTLM

-468 TTCPYSQGCPWR
+468 AICPYSQGCPWR
-480 NTTHSTV
+480 NTTNSTV
-487 GFCAQV
+487 GFCAKV
-493 GEYQHALAW
+493 GEYQHSLAW
-502 NASNPL
+502 NANNSL
-508 VLFVGNDSG
+508 EIFVGNDSG
-517 LWRSTDAIGE
+517 LWRTTDAIGE

-536 ATHFQNLNGNLGSLA
+536 ATHFQNLNGSLGSLA

-557 QAGATPYTMMAG
+557 QVGATPYTMMAG
-569 LGANGTAGVNSG
+569 LGVNGTAGVNSG
-581 TGPTANW
+581 TGLTANW

-620 RDSPPTGST
+620 LDSPPTGST

-651 YTMTAPAPF
+651 YTMIAPAPF
-660 LVDPLNSTKL
+660 LVDPLTSSQL

-717 PVAVSVALPSGG
+717 PVAVSAALPSGG

-735 TYGSANGGATL
+735 MFGSANGGATL

-761 WSSWTDATLGPVT
+761 WSSWTDATLGPVANDT
-774 NGNSAMNFYGLDIS
+774 LAMNYYGLDIS

-840 ANSLAVD
+840 ANSLVVD

-899 SATVHDLVAATY
+899 SATVLDLVAATY

-916 ITPLWTATNNI
+916 ITPLWTATENV
-927 TTATATPSFLTFASQ
+927 TTATATPGFLTFANQ
-942 VYGGSSSAQTVTVR
+942 VYGGSSNAQTVTVR

-963 APSYVNAS
+963 TPSYVNAS
-971 GDFSETDDCA
+971 GDFSGTDNCA

-1001 AGSRTGVLTIFA
+1001 VGSRTGVLTVFT

-1028 ASSGLFTLVPPSLNF
+1028 ASSGVFTLTPASVSF
-1043 GSWQVGITSTVL
+1043 GSWEVGTTSTVL

-1068 YTSAVTG
+1068 YTSAITG
-1075 PFAIAS
+1075 AFSIAS
-1081 NACGASVPAVKS
+1081 NACGSSVPAVTA
-1093 CNLTLTFT
+1093 CNLTVTFSPVQT
-1101 PTQSGTATGLLTFT
+1101 GAATGALTFT
-1115 DAFGTQTVALSGT
+1115 DAFGTQTVTLSGT

-1144 PGTITGQLSTAQTVT
+1144 PGSIVGQLSTAQTVT

-1170 IAVSVSGAFQQTN
+1170 IAVSVSGAFLQTN
-1183 ACTAILSANSSCAI
+1183 ACTAILPANSSCAI

-1203 TVVGNQSGTLSVSD
+1203 TVVGSQAGTLTVSD
-1217 ATRAQP
+1217 ATRTQP
-1223 QTVALSGV
+1223 QTVALSGL
-1231 GIAPPDFGVSPSSLS
+1231 GIAPPAFGVSPSSLS
-1246 FAVQPLNQASAPQT
+1246 FAAQPLNQASAPQT
-1260 LTVSN
+1260 LTVRN
-1265 TGGAPLANV
+1265 TGGAPLADV
-1274 GFQITGISAGS
+1274 GFQITGLSAGS
-1285 FSTGSTTCGAT
+1285 FSTGSTTCGTT

-1317 SASLVITS
+1317 TASLAISS
-1325 STAGVTAATVPLTGA
+1325 STSGVTAATVPLTGTSQNP
-1340 GLALAGLNVNPA
+1340 AGLNVNPA
-1352 QLLFPIVSP
+1352 QLLFPIVSS
-1361 GQSSLLQTV
+1361 GQSSLPQTV
-1370 SLTNSGTTANSL
+1370 ILTNSGGSTANSL
-1382 TFTVTPPFSLVQN
+1382 TLTITPPFSLVQVAQN
-1395 TCGVTLAAGA
+1395 NCGASLASGA
-1405 SCSTGVIFSPSLNGL
+1405 SCSIGVIFSPSLNGL
-1420 YTGTLTITSPS
+1420 FTGTLTIASS
-1431 LTASASVL
+1431 LAASASVP

-1444 GVPGSVQFQ
+1444 GVPGSVLFQ
-1453 PSLLIFQQTGVGL
+1453 PSVLSFQQTGVGL

-1478 DSVISLGSLALTVT
+1478 DSVISLGSLTLKVT

-1499 TTCPATLAPG
+1499 STCPATLAPG
-1509 AHCTAVVAFAPVS
+1509 ASCTAVVAFAPVS

-1529 LNVTSSALPTGS
+1529 LNVASSALPAGS
-1541 FLALSGM
+1541 VLALSGM

-1554 APTGS
+1554 ASSGS
-1559 PTQTIANGQIAYFTL
+1559 ATQTISSGQIAYYTL
-1574 AINPLNG
+1574 LINPLNG

-1593 PTSASCTFNPASEG
+1593 PSSTSCAFNPTSET

-1617 VEIATGLTQTTA
+1617 VEIATGITQTTG
-1629 RSSRPPAWPVLPLA
+1629 RSSRPLAWPVLPLA

-1668 LTGGVSSCASSTGGV
+1668 LTGGVSSCSHSSGGSSTV
-1683 STVLT
+1683 TT
-1688 KTGDGYTP
+1688 TTGTGITT
-1696 PATYTIPVTATSNGV
+1696 PATYSIPVTATSNGV
-1711 SHQVTLTLIVD
+1711 SHQITLTLIVD

>member
-1 MRVSIWAIPRLY
+1 
-13 GEPVLGGRAGKCVFA
+13 
-28 RRESVV
+28 
-34 SHPFDG
+34 
-40 AQGRLRR
+40 
-47 NNKKAARMGHPY
+47 
-59 CYAIDKNSFCKR
+59 
-71 TAMLAL
+71 LA
-77 SALLLQASSYA
+77 ALLLQASSHA
-88 QGGGTWQSVGP
+88 QGGGTWQPLGP

-128 LYVGTTG
+128 LYVGATG
-135 SGVWRSQ
+135 GGVWRSQ
-142 NADTSSLANIN
+142 NADTSSPANIS
-153 FVPLTDDLPAM
+153 FVSLTDDLPAM
-164 SGAMNASISIGA
+164 IGAVNASISIGA

-192 DPNDARDSYYGAGI
+192 DPNDALDSYYGAGI
-206 LRSTDGGTTWSLIRA
+206 LRSTDGGTTWSLITA
-221 TADGLFIFA
+221 TADGFFSFA
-230 GESFA
+230 GEAFA

-243 QQQVVAAVSQ
+243 RQQVVAAVAQ

-281 WSLATITDGASMRVQ
+281 WSLATITDGASMKVQ

-301 TGLLDGNAATAVVW
+301 AGLLDGNAATAVVW

-345 QPGANLATS
+345 QPGANLAAS

-360 NASKTASPSCPIFR
+360 NASKTGSPGCPIFR

-399 IWQDMCAVSAGACTN
+399 IWQDLCAVSAGACTS

-423 AAAALETNTLL
+423 AAAALETNTLM

-468 TTCPYSQGCPWR
+468 AICPYSQGCPWR
-480 NTTHSTV
+480 NTTNSTV
-487 GFCAQV
+487 GFCAKV
-493 GEYQHALAW
+493 GEYQHSLAW
-502 NASNPL
+502 NANNSL
-508 VLFVGNDSG
+508 EIFVGNDSG
-517 LWRSTDAIGE
+517 LWRTTDAIGE

-536 ATHFQNLNGNLGSLA
+536 ATHFQNLNGSLGSLA

-557 QAGATPYTMMAG
+557 QVGATPYTMMAG
-569 LGANGTAGVNSG
+569 LGVNGTAGVNSG
-581 TGPTANW
+581 TGLTANW

-620 RDSPPTGST
+620 LDSPPTGST

-651 YTMTAPAPF
+651 YTMIAPAPF
-660 LVDPLNSTKL
+660 LVDPLTSSQL

-717 PVAVSVALPSGG
+717 PVAVSAALPSGG

-735 TYGSANGGATL
+735 MFGSANGGATL

-761 WSSWTDATLGPVT
+761 WSSWTDATLGPVANDT
-774 NGNSAMNFYGLDIS
+774 LAMNYYGLDIS

-840 ANSLAVD
+840 ANSLVVD

-899 SATVHDLVAATY
+899 SATVLDLVAATY

-916 ITPLWTATNNI
+916 ITPLWTATEDI
-927 TTATATPSFLTFASQ
+927 TTATATPGSLTFASQ

-963 APSYVNAS
+963 TPSYVNAS
-971 GDFSETDDCA
+971 GDFSGTDNCA

-1001 AGSRTGVLTIFA
+1001 VGSRTGVLTVFT

-1028 ASSGLFTLVPPSLNF
+1028 ASSGVFTLTPASVSF
-1043 GSWQVGITSTVL
+1043 GSWEVGTTSTVL

-1068 YTSAVTG
+1068 YTSAITG
-1075 PFAIAS
+1075 AFSIAS
-1081 NACGASVPAVKS
+1081 NACGSSVPAVTA
-1093 CNLTLTFT
+1093 CNLTVTFSPVQT
-1101 PTQSGTATGLLTFT
+1101 GAATGALTFT
-1115 DAFGTQTVALSGT
+1115 DAFGTQTVTLSGT

-1144 PGTITGQLSTAQTVT
+1144 PGSIVGQLSTAQTVT

-1170 IAVSVSGAFQQTN
+1170 IAVSVSGAFLQTN
-1183 ACTAILSANSSCAI
+1183 ACTAILPANSSCAI

-1203 TVVGNQSGTLSVSD
+1203 TVVGSQAGTLTVSD
-1217 ATRAQP
+1217 ATRTQP
-1223 QTVALSGV
+1223 QTVALSGL
-1231 GIAPPDFGVSPSSLS
+1231 GIAPPAFGVSPSSLS
-1246 FAVQPLNQASAPQT
+1246 FAAQPLNQASAPQT
-1260 LTVSN
+1260 LTVRN
-1265 TGGAPLANV
+1265 TGGAPLADV
-1274 GFQITGISAGS
+1274 GFQITGLSAGS
-1285 FSTGSTTCGAT
+1285 FSTGSTTCGTT

-1317 SASLVITS
+1317 TASLAISS
-1325 STAGVTAATVPLTGA
+1325 STSGVTAATVPLTGTSQNP
-1340 GLALAGLNVNPA
+1340 AGLNVNPA
-1352 QLLFPIVSP
+1352 QLLFPIVSS
-1361 GQSSLLQTV
+1361 GQSSLPQTV
-1370 SLTNSGTTANSL
+1370 ILTNSGGSTANSL
-1382 TFTVTPPFSLVQN
+1382 TLTITPPFSLVQVAQN
-1395 TCGVTLAAGA
+1395 NCGASLASGA
-1405 SCSTGVIFSPSLNGL
+1405 SCSIGVIFSPSLNGL
-1420 YTGTLTITSPS
+1420 FTGTLTIASS
-1431 LTASASVL
+1431 LAASASVP

-1444 GVPGSVQFQ
+1444 GVPGSVLFQ
-1453 PSLLIFQQTGVGL
+1453 PSVLSFQQTGVGL

-1478 DSVISLGSLALTVT
+1478 DSVISLGSLALKVT

-1499 TTCPATLAPG
+1499 STCPATLAPG
-1509 AHCTAVVAFAPVS
+1509 ASCTAVVAFAPVS

-1529 LNVTSSALPTGS
+1529 LNVASSALPAGS
-1541 FLALSGM
+1541 VLALSGM

-1554 APTGS
+1554 ASSGS
-1559 PTQTIANGQIAYFTL
+1559 ATQTISSGQIAYYTL
-1574 AINPLNG
+1574 LINPLNG

-1593 PTSASCTFNPASEG
+1593 PSSTSCAFNPTSET

-1617 VEIATGLTQTTA
+1617 VEIATGITQTTG
-1629 RSSRPPAWPVLPLA
+1629 RSSRPLAWPVLPLA

-1668 LTGGVSSCASSTGGV
+1668 LTGGVSSCSHSSGGSSTV
-1683 STVLT
+1683 TT
-1688 KTGDGYTP
+1688 TTGTGITT
-1696 PATYTIPVTATSNGV
+1696 PATYSIPVTATSNGV
-1711 SHQVTLTLIVD
+1711 SHQITLTLIVD

>member
-1 MRVSIWAIPRLY
+1 MRVSICAIPQLY
-13 GEPVLGGRAGKCVFA
+13 GEPVLGGRAGKCASA
-28 RRESVV
+28 RR
-34 SHPFDG
+34 G
-40 AQGRLRR
+40 WL
-47 NNKKAARMGHPY
+47 
-59 CYAIDKNSFCKR
+59 IL
-71 TAMLAL
+71 LAL
-77 SALLLQASSYA
+77 AALLLQASSHA
-88 QGGGTWQSVGP
+88 QGGGTWQPLGP

-128 LYVGTTG
+128 LYVGATG
-135 SGVWRSQ
+135 GGVWRSQ
-142 NADTSSLANIN
+142 NADTSSPANIS
-153 FVPLTDDLPAM
+153 FVSLTDDLPAM
-164 SGAMNASISIGA
+164 IGAVNASISIGA

-192 DPNDARDSYYGAGI
+192 DPNDALDSYYGAGI
-206 LRSTDGGTTWSLIRA
+206 LRSTDGGTTWSLITA
-221 TADGLFIFA
+221 TADGFFSFA
-230 GESFA
+230 GEAFA

-243 QQQVVAAVSQ
+243 RQQVVAAVAQ

-281 WSLATITDGASMRVQ
+281 WSLATITDGASMKVQ

-301 TGLLDGNAATAVVW
+301 AGLLDGNAATAVVW

-345 QPGANLATS
+345 QPGANLAAS

-360 NASKTASPSCPIFR
+360 NASKTGSPGCPIFR

-399 IWQDMCAVSAGACTN
+399 IWQDLCAVSAGACTS

-423 AAAALETNTLL
+423 AAAALETNTLM

-468 TTCPYSQGCPWR
+468 ATCPYSQGCPWR
-480 NTTHSTV
+480 NTTNSTV
-487 GFCAQV
+487 GFCAKV
-493 GEYQHALAW
+493 GEYQHSLAW
-502 NASNPL
+502 NANNSL
-508 VLFVGNDSG
+508 EIFVGNDSG
-517 LWRSTDAIGE
+517 LWRTTDAIGE

-536 ATHFQNLNGNLGSLA
+536 ATHFQNLNGSLGSLA

-557 QAGATPYTMMAG
+557 QVGATPYTMMAG
-569 LGANGTAGVNSG
+569 LGVNGTAGVNSG
-581 TGPTANW
+581 TGLTANW

-620 RDSPPTGST
+620 LDSPPTGST

-651 YTMTAPAPF
+651 YTMIAPAPF
-660 LVDPLNSTKL
+660 LVDPLTSSQL

-717 PVAVSVALPSGG
+717 PVAVSAALPSGG

-735 TYGSANGGATL
+735 MFGSANGGATL

-761 WSSWTDATLGPVT
+761 WSSWTDATLGPVANDT
-774 NGNSAMNFYGLDIS
+774 LAMNYYGLDIS

-840 ANSLAVD
+840 ANSLVVD

-899 SATVHDLVAATY
+899 SATVLDLVAATY

-916 ITPLWTATNNI
+916 ITPLWTATEDI
-927 TTATATPSFLTFASQ
+927 TTATATPGSLTFASQ

-963 APSYVNAS
+963 TPSYVNAS
-971 GDFSETDDCA
+971 GDFSGTDNCA

-1001 AGSRTGVLTIFA
+1001 VGSRTGVLTVFT

-1028 ASSGLFTLVPPSLNF
+1028 ASSGVFTLTPASVSF
-1043 GSWQVGITSTVL
+1043 GSWEVGTTSTVL

-1068 YTSAVTG
+1068 YTSAITG
-1075 PFAIAS
+1075 AFSIAS
-1081 NACGASVPAVKS
+1081 NACGSSVPAVTA
-1093 CNLTLTFT
+1093 CNLTVTFSPVQT
-1101 PTQSGTATGLLTFT
+1101 GAATGALTFT
-1115 DAFGTQTVALSGT
+1115 DAFGTQTVTLSGT

-1144 PGTITGQLSTAQTVT
+1144 PGSIVGQLSTAQTVT

-1170 IAVSVSGAFQQTN
+1170 IAVSVSGAFLQTN
-1183 ACTAILSANSSCAI
+1183 ACTAILPANSSCAI

-1203 TVVGNQSGTLSVSD
+1203 TVVGSQAGTLTVSD
-1217 ATRAQP
+1217 ATRTQP
-1223 QTVALSGV
+1223 QTVALSGL
-1231 GIAPPDFGVSPSSLS
+1231 GIAPPAFGVSPSSLS
-1246 FAVQPLNQASAPQT
+1246 FAAQPLNQASAPQT
-1260 LTVSN
+1260 LTVRN
-1265 TGGAPLANV
+1265 TGGAPLADV
-1274 GFQITGISAGS
+1274 GFQITGLSAGS
-1285 FSTGSTTCGAT
+1285 FSTGSTTCGTT

-1317 SASLVITS
+1317 TASLAISS
-1325 STAGVTAATVPLTGA
+1325 STSGVTAATVPLTGTSQNP
-1340 GLALAGLNVNPA
+1340 AGLNVNPA
-1352 QLLFPIVSP
+1352 QLLFPIVSS
-1361 GQSSLLQTV
+1361 GQSSLPQTV
-1370 SLTNSGTTANSL
+1370 ILTNSGGSTANSL
-1382 TFTVTPPFSLVQN
+1382 TLTITPPFSLVQVAQN
-1395 TCGVTLAAGA
+1395 NCGASLASGA
-1405 SCSTGVIFSPSLNGL
+1405 SCSIGVIFSPSLNGL
-1420 YTGTLTITSPS
+1420 FTGTLTIASS
-1431 LTASASVL
+1431 LAASASVP

-1444 GVPGSVQFQ
+1444 GVPGSVLFQ
-1453 PSLLIFQQTGVGL
+1453 PSVLSFQQTGVGL

-1478 DSVISLGSLALTVT
+1478 DSVISLGSLTLKVT

-1499 TTCPATLAPG
+1499 STCPATLAPG
-1509 AHCTAVVAFAPVS
+1509 ASCTAVVAFAPVS

-1529 LNVTSSALPTGS
+1529 LNVASSALPAGS
-1541 FLALSGM
+1541 VLALSGM

-1554 APTGS
+1554 ASSGS
-1559 PTQTIANGQIAYFTL
+1559 ATQTISSGQIAYYTL
-1574 AINPLNG
+1574 LINPLNG

-1593 PTSASCTFNPASEG
+1593 PSSTSCAFNPTSET

-1617 VEIATGLTQTTA
+1617 VEIATGITQTTG
-1629 RSSRPPAWPVLPLA
+1629 RSSRPLAWPVLPLA

-1668 LTGGVSSCASSTGGV
+1668 LTGGVSSCSHSSGGSSTV
-1683 STVLT
+1683 TT
-1688 KTGDGYTP
+1688 TTGTGITT
-1696 PATYTIPVTATSNGV
+1696 PATYSIPVTATSNGV
-1711 SHQVTLTLIVD
+1711 SHQITLTLIVD

>member
-1 MRVSIWAIPRLY
+1 MRVSICAIPQLY
-13 GEPVLGGRAGKCVFA
+13 GEPVLGGRAGKCASA
-28 RRESVV
+28 RR
-34 SHPFDG
+34 G
-40 AQGRLRR
+40 WL
-47 NNKKAARMGHPY
+47 
-59 CYAIDKNSFCKR
+59 IL
-71 TAMLAL
+71 LAL
-77 SALLLQASSYA
+77 AALLLQASSHA
-88 QGGGTWQSVGP
+88 QGGGTWQPLGP

-128 LYVGTTG
+128 LYVGATG
-135 SGVWRSQ
+135 GGVWRSQ
-142 NADTSSLANIN
+142 NADTSSPANIS
-153 FVPLTDDLPAM
+153 FVSLTDDLPAM
-164 SGAMNASISIGA
+164 IGAVNASISIGA

-192 DPNDARDSYYGAGI
+192 DPNDALDSYYGAGI
-206 LRSTDGGTTWSLIRA
+206 LRSTDGGTTWSLITA
-221 TADGLFIFA
+221 TADGFFSFA
-230 GESFA
+230 GEAFA

-243 QQQVVAAVSQ
+243 RQQVVAAVAQ

-281 WSLATITDGASMRVQ
+281 WSLATITDGASMKVQ

-301 TGLLDGNAATAVVW
+301 AGLLDGNAATAVVW

-345 QPGANLATS
+345 QPGANLAAS

-360 NASKTASPSCPIFR
+360 NASKTGSPGCPIFR

-399 IWQDMCAVSAGACTN
+399 IWQDLCAVSAGACTS

-423 AAAALETNTLL
+423 AAAALETNTLM

-468 TTCPYSQGCPWR
+468 AICPYSQGCPWR
-480 NTTHSTV
+480 NTTNSTV
-487 GFCAQV
+487 GFCAKV
-493 GEYQHALAW
+493 GEYQHSLAW
-502 NASNPL
+502 NANNSL
-508 VLFVGNDSG
+508 EIFVGNDSG
-517 LWRSTDAIGE
+517 LWRTTDAIGE

-536 ATHFQNLNGNLGSLA
+536 ATHFQNLNGSLGSLA

-557 QAGATPYTMMAG
+557 QVGATPYTMMAG
-569 LGANGTAGVNSG
+569 LGVNGTAGVNSG
-581 TGPTANW
+581 TGLTANW

-620 RDSPPTGST
+620 LDSPPTGST

-651 YTMTAPAPF
+651 YTMIAPAPF
-660 LVDPLNSTKL
+660 LVDPLTSSQL

-717 PVAVSVALPSGG
+717 PVAVSAALPSGG

-735 TYGSANGGATL
+735 MFGSANGGATL

-761 WSSWTDATLGPVT
+761 WSSWTDATLGPVANDT
-774 NGNSAMNFYGLDIS
+774 LAMNYYGLDIS

-840 ANSLAVD
+840 ANSLVVD

-899 SATVHDLVAATY
+899 SATVLDLVAATY

-916 ITPLWTATNNI
+916 ITPLWTATEDI
-927 TTATATPSFLTFASQ
+927 TTATATPGSLTFASQ

-963 APSYVNAS
+963 TPSYVNAS
-971 GDFSETDDCA
+971 GDFSGTDNCA

-1001 AGSRTGVLTIFA
+1001 VGSRTGVLTVFT
-1013 NVTGGELTVSLSGTG
+1013 NVTGGELKVSLSGTG
-1028 ASSGLFTLVPPSLNF
+1028 ASSGVFTLTPASVSF
-1043 GSWQVGITSTVL
+1043 GSWEVGTTSTVL

-1068 YTSAVTG
+1068 YTSAITG
-1075 PFAIAS
+1075 AFSIAS
-1081 NACGASVPAVKS
+1081 NACGSSVPAVTA
-1093 CNLTLTFT
+1093 CNLTVTFSPVQT
-1101 PTQSGTATGLLTFT
+1101 GAATGALTFT
-1115 DAFGTQTVALSGT
+1115 DAFGTQTVTLSGT

-1144 PGTITGQLSTAQTVT
+1144 PGSIVGQLSTAQTVT

-1170 IAVSVSGAFQQTN
+1170 IAVSVSGAFLQTN
-1183 ACTAILSANSSCAI
+1183 ACTAILPANSSCAI

-1203 TVVGNQSGTLSVSD
+1203 TVVGSQAGTLTVSD
-1217 ATRAQP
+1217 ATRTQP
-1223 QTVALSGV
+1223 QTVALSGL
-1231 GIAPPDFGVSPSSLS
+1231 GIAPPAFGVSPSSLS
-1246 FAVQPLNQASAPQT
+1246 FAAQPLNQASAPQT
-1260 LTVSN
+1260 LTVRN
-1265 TGGAPLANV
+1265 TGGAPLADV
-1274 GFQITGISAGS
+1274 GFQITGLSAGS
-1285 FSTGSTTCGAT
+1285 FSTGSTTCGTT

-1317 SASLVITS
+1317 TASLAISS
-1325 STAGVTAATVPLTGA
+1325 STSGVTAATVPLTGTSQNP
-1340 GLALAGLNVNPA
+1340 AGLNVNPA
-1352 QLLFPIVSP
+1352 QLLFPIVSS
-1361 GQSSLLQTV
+1361 GQSSLPQTV
-1370 SLTNSGTTANSL
+1370 ILTNSGGSTANSL
-1382 TFTVTPPFSLVQN
+1382 TLTITPPFSLVQVAQN
-1395 TCGVTLAAGA
+1395 NCGASLASGA
-1405 SCSTGVIFSPSLNGL
+1405 SCSIGVIFSPSLNGL
-1420 YTGTLTITSPS
+1420 FTGTLTIASS
-1431 LTASASVL
+1431 LAASASVP

-1444 GVPGSVQFQ
+1444 GVPGSVLFQ
-1453 PSLLIFQQTGVGL
+1453 PSVLSFQQTGVGL

-1478 DSVISLGSLALTVT
+1478 DSVISLGSLTLKVT

-1499 TTCPATLAPG
+1499 STCPATLAPG
-1509 AHCTAVVAFAPVS
+1509 ASCTAVVAFAPVS

-1529 LNVTSSALPTGS
+1529 LNVASSALPAGS
-1541 FLALSGM
+1541 VLALSGM

-1554 APTGS
+1554 ASSGS
-1559 PTQTIANGQIAYFTL
+1559 ATQTISSGQIAYYTL
-1574 AINPLNG
+1574 LINPLNG

-1593 PTSASCTFNPASEG
+1593 PSSTSCAFNPTSET

-1617 VEIATGLTQTTA
+1617 VEIATGITQTTG
-1629 RSSRPPAWPVLPLA
+1629 RSSRPLAWPVLPLA

-1668 LTGGVSSCASSTGGV
+1668 LTGGVSSCSHSSGGSSTV
-1683 STVLT
+1683 TT
-1688 KTGDGYTP
+1688 TTGTGITT
-1696 PATYTIPVTATSNGV
+1696 PATYSIPVTATSNGV
-1711 SHQVTLTLIVD
+1711 SHQITLTLIVD

>member
-1 MRVSIWAIPRLY
+1 VILPA
-13 GEPVLGGRAGKCVFA
+13 
-28 RRESVV
+28 
-34 SHPFDG
+34 
-40 AQGRLRR
+40 
-47 NNKKAARMGHPY
+47 
-59 CYAIDKNSFCKR
+59 
-71 TAMLAL
+71 LA
-77 SALLLQASSYA
+77 ALLLQISSHA
-88 QGGGTWQSVGP
+88 QGGGTWQPLGP
-99 AAVVSQNYG
+99 NAVVSQNYG

-128 LYVGTTG
+128 IFVGATG
-135 SGVWRSQ
+135 GGVWRSQ
-142 NADTSSLANIN
+142 NADTSSPANIS

-164 SGAMNASISIGA
+164 NSAVNASISIGA
-176 LSVQPG
+176 LTVQPG

-192 DPNDARDSYYGAGI
+192 DPNDALDSYYGAGI
-206 LRSTDGGTTWSLIRA
+206 LRSTDGGTTWSLIPG
-221 TADGLFIFA
+221 TANGFYSFA
-230 GESFA
+230 GEAFA

-243 QQQVVAAVSQ
+243 QQRVVAAVSQ

-262 GWPGESY
+262 GWQGQSY

-281 WSLATITDGASMRVQ
+281 WSLAEITDGAGADVQ
-296 GPNGG
+296 GLSDHFASP
-301 TGLLDGNAATAVVW
+301 DGNAATAVVW
-315 NPVRQ
+315 NAVRQ

-332 QSPDGITFTRMTN
+332 QSSDGTTWTRMTN
-345 QPGANLATS
+345 QPGAGLMAS
-354 AGLCPP
+354 LGLCPP
-360 NASKTASPSCPIFR
+360 NASKTGSPGCPIFR

-399 IWQDMCAVSAGACTN
+399 IWQDLCAVSAGVCTN

-423 AAAALETNTLL
+423 ATAALETNTLL

-440 NGDYNLTLAAVPSG
+440 NGDYNLVLAAVPSG

-493 GEYQHALAW
+493 GEYQHTLAW
-502 NASNPL
+502 NAQNPL
-508 VLFVGNDSG
+508 EIFVGNDSG

-527 SGSVCAASD
+527 SGSVCAAGD
-536 ATHFQNLNGNLGSLA
+536 ATHFQNLNGSLGSLA

-569 LGANGTAGVNSG
+569 LGAHGTAGVNSD

-588 PEILGGEGGPVAI
+588 PEILGGEGGPVAV

-620 RDSPPTGST
+620 RGSPPVGST

-660 LVDPLNSTKL
+660 LVDPLTSAQL
-670 LIATCRV
+670 LIGTCRV
-677 WRGPASGVGWSDANA
+677 WRGPASGTGWSDANA
-692 ISPILDGGGSSYCSG
+692 VSPMLDGETGNATCNG

-717 PVAVSVALPSGG
+717 PVADSAALPSGG
-729 EVVYAG
+729 EVVYVG
-735 TYGSANGGATL
+735 IYGSANGGATL
-746 PGHLLTATYNTATGS
+746 PGHVLSMTYNSATGV
-761 WSSWTDATLGPVT
+761 WSTPADVTLGPVANDT
-774 NGNSAMNFYGLDIS
+774 HTMNYYGLDIS

-795 DATGKTVYVTIA
+795 DTTGQTVYVTVA
-807 GFHNQL
+807 GIHNPS
-813 ENVQA
+813 EDVQT

-828 WTGLTANLPLAP
+828 WTVLSPNLPAAP
-840 ANSLAVD
+840 ANSLVVD

-861 VFSTRQIANCAVAT
+861 VYSTRQIANCAVAT

-880 AFASGLPASPV
+880 AFGSGLPASPV
-891 VQISAAPA
+891 VQLSAAPA
-899 SATVHDLVAATY
+899 SASVHDLVAATY

-916 ITPLWTATNNI
+916 ITPLWTATEDI
-927 TTATATPSFLTFASQ
+927 TTATAAPGSLTFASQ
-942 VYGGSSSAQTVTVR
+942 VYGSSSRAQTVTVR

-963 APSYVNAS
+963 TPSYVNAR
-971 GDFSETDDCA
+971 GDFSETGNCA

-1028 ASSGLFTLVPPSLNF
+1028 ASSGVFSLTPASVGF
-1043 GSWQVGITSTVL
+1043 GSWEVGTTSTVL

-1068 YTSAVTG
+1068 YTSAITG
-1075 PFAIAS
+1075 PFSIAS
-1081 NACGASVPAVKS
+1081 NACGASVPAVTA
-1093 CNLTLTFT
+1093 CNLTLTFM
-1101 PTQSGTATGLLTFT
+1101 PVQAGAASGVLTFT
-1115 DAFGTQTVALSGT
+1115 DVFGTQTVSLSGT
-1128 GLAPPTDALS
+1128 GLAPPTDTLS

-1144 PGTITGQLSTAQTVT
+1144 PGSIVGQLSTAQTVT
-1159 LTNSGGVSLTS
+1159 LTNSGGVALTS
-1170 IAVSVSGAFQQTN
+1170 IAIAVSGAFQQTN
-1183 ACTAILSANSSCAI
+1183 GCTTILPANSSCTI

-1203 TVVGNQSGTLSVSD
+1203 TVVGSQTGTLTVSD
-1217 ATRAQP
+1217 ATRTLP
-1223 QTVALSGV
+1223 QTVVLSGV
-1231 GIAPPDFGVSPSSLS
+1231 GIAPPAFGVSPSSLS
-1246 FAVQPLNQASAPQT
+1246 FAAQPLNQASAPQT

-1274 GFQITGISAGS
+1274 GFQISGLSAGS

-1305 QVVFTPI
+1305 QVIFTPI

-1317 SASLVITS
+1317 TASLAISS
-1325 STAGVTAATVPLTGA
+1325 STSGVTAATVPLTGA
-1340 GLALAGLNVNPA
+1340 GQALAGLNVTPA

-1361 GQSSLLQTV
+1361 GQSSLSQTV
-1370 SLTNSGTTANSL
+1370 SLTNNGGSTANSL
-1382 TFTVTPPFSLVQN
+1382 TLTATPPFSLVQN
-1395 TCGVTLAAGA
+1395 NCGATLAAGA
-1405 SCSTGVIFSPSLNGL
+1405 SCSTGVIFSPSVNGT
-1420 YTGTLTITSPS
+1420 YTGTLTIASPS
-1431 LTASASVL
+1431 LAASASVP

-1444 GVPGSVQFQ
+1444 GVPGSMQFQ

-1499 TTCPATLAPG
+1499 STCPATLAPG
-1509 AHCTAVVAFAPVS
+1509 ANCTAVVAFAPAS
-1522 AGAQNGS
+1522 AGALNGS

-1554 APTGS
+1554 APSGS
-1559 PTQTIANGQIAYFTL
+1559 STQTIANAQIAYFTL

-1581 SQGVF
+1581 SQGAF

-1593 PTSASCTFNPASEG
+1593 PTSASCAFNPASEG
-1607 VVANTTGNEA
+1607 VVANTTGNEV
-1617 VEIATGLTQTTA
+1617 VEIATGLTQATA
-1629 RSSRPPAWPVLPLA
+1629 RSSRPPAWPALPLA
-1643 CGLVLLPFALARR
+1643 CGLLLLPFALARR
-1656 RRALLLIALLAI
+1656 RRALFLIAALAI
-1668 LTGGVSSCASSTGGV
+1668 LTGGVSSCASSSGGV

-1688 KTGDGYTP
+1688 KTGTGYTP
-1696 PATYTIPVTATSNGV
+1696 PATYSIPVTATSNGV

>member
-1 MRVSIWAIPRLY
+1 
-13 GEPVLGGRAGKCVFA
+13 
-28 RRESVV
+28 
-34 SHPFDG
+34 
-40 AQGRLRR
+40 
-47 NNKKAARMGHPY
+47 
-59 CYAIDKNSFCKR
+59 
-71 TAMLAL
+71 LA
-77 SALLLQASSYA
+77 ALLLQASSHA
-88 QGGGTWQSVGP
+88 QGGGTWQPLGP

-128 LYVGTTG
+128 LYVGATG
-135 SGVWRSQ
+135 GGVWRSQ
-142 NADTSSLANIN
+142 NADTSSPANIS
-153 FVPLTDDLPAM
+153 FVSLTDDLPAM
-164 SGAMNASISIGA
+164 IGAVNASISIGA

-192 DPNDARDSYYGAGI
+192 DPNDALDSYYGAGI
-206 LRSTDGGTTWSLIRA
+206 LRSTDGGTTWSLITA
-221 TADGLFIFA
+221 TADGFFSFA
-230 GESFA
+230 GEAFA

-243 QQQVVAAVSQ
+243 RQQVVAAVAQ

-281 WSLATITDGASMRVQ
+281 WSLATITDGASMKVQ

-301 TGLLDGNAATAVVW
+301 AGLLDGNAATAVVW

-345 QPGANLATS
+345 QPGANLAAS

-360 NASKTASPSCPIFR
+360 NASKTGSPGCPIFR

-399 IWQDMCAVSAGACTN
+399 IWQDLCAVSAGACTS

-423 AAAALETNTLL
+423 AAAALETNTLM

-468 TTCPYSQGCPWR
+468 AICPYSQGCPWR
-480 NTTHSTV
+480 NTTNSTV
-487 GFCAQV
+487 GFCAKV
-493 GEYQHALAW
+493 GEYQHSLAW
-502 NASNPL
+502 NANNSL
-508 VLFVGNDSG
+508 EIFVGNDSG
-517 LWRSTDAIGE
+517 LWRTTDAIGE

-536 ATHFQNLNGNLGSLA
+536 ATHFQNLNGSLGSLA

-557 QAGATPYTMMAG
+557 QVGATPYTMMAG
-569 LGANGTAGVNSG
+569 LGVNGTAGVNSG
-581 TGPTANW
+581 TGLTANW

-620 RDSPPTGST
+620 LDSPPTGST

-651 YTMTAPAPF
+651 YTMIAPAPF
-660 LVDPLNSTKL
+660 LVDPLTSSQL

-717 PVAVSVALPSGG
+717 PVAVSAALPSGG

-735 TYGSANGGATL
+735 MFGSANGGATL

-761 WSSWTDATLGPVT
+761 WSSWTDATLGPVANDT
-774 NGNSAMNFYGLDIS
+774 LAMNYYGLDIS

-840 ANSLAVD
+840 ANSLVVD

-899 SATVHDLVAATY
+899 SATVLDLVAATY

-916 ITPLWTATNNI
+916 ITPLWTATEDI
-927 TTATATPSFLTFASQ
+927 TTATATPGSLTFASQ

-963 APSYVNAS
+963 TPSYVNAS
-971 GDFSETDDCA
+971 GDFSGTDNCA

-1001 AGSRTGVLTIFA
+1001 VGSRTGVLTVFT

-1028 ASSGLFTLVPPSLNF
+1028 ASSGVFTLTPASVSF
-1043 GSWQVGITSTVL
+1043 GSWEVGTTSTVL

-1068 YTSAVTG
+1068 YTSAITG
-1075 PFAIAS
+1075 AFSIAS
-1081 NACGASVPAVKS
+1081 NACGSSVPAVTA
-1093 CNLTLTFT
+1093 CNLTVTFSPVQT
-1101 PTQSGTATGLLTFT
+1101 GAATGALTFT
-1115 DAFGTQTVALSGT
+1115 DAFGTQTVTLSGT

-1144 PGTITGQLSTAQTVT
+1144 PGSIVGQLSTAQTVT

-1170 IAVSVSGAFQQTN
+1170 IAVSVSGAFLQTN
-1183 ACTAILSANSSCAI
+1183 ACTAILPANSSCAI

-1203 TVVGNQSGTLSVSD
+1203 TVVGSQAGTLTVSD
-1217 ATRAQP
+1217 ATRTQP
-1223 QTVALSGV
+1223 QTVALSGL
-1231 GIAPPDFGVSPSSLS
+1231 GIAPPAFGVSPSSLS
-1246 FAVQPLNQASAPQT
+1246 FAAQPLNQASAPQT
-1260 LTVSN
+1260 LTVRN
-1265 TGGAPLANV
+1265 TGGAPLADV
-1274 GFQITGISAGS
+1274 GFQITGLSAGS
-1285 FSTGSTTCGAT
+1285 FSTGSTTCGTT

-1317 SASLVITS
+1317 TASLAISS
-1325 STAGVTAATVPLTGA
+1325 STSGVTAATVPLTGTSQNP
-1340 GLALAGLNVNPA
+1340 AGLNVNPA
-1352 QLLFPIVSP
+1352 QLLFPIVSS
-1361 GQSSLLQTV
+1361 GQSSLPQTV
-1370 SLTNSGTTANSL
+1370 ILTNSGGSTANSL
-1382 TFTVTPPFSLVQN
+1382 TLTITPPFSLVQVAQN
-1395 TCGVTLAAGA
+1395 NCGASLASGA
-1405 SCSTGVIFSPSLNGL
+1405 SCSIGVIFSPSLNGL
-1420 YTGTLTITSPS
+1420 FTGTLTIASS
-1431 LTASASVL
+1431 LAASASVP

-1444 GVPGSVQFQ
+1444 GVPGSVLFQ
-1453 PSLLIFQQTGVGL
+1453 PSVLSFQQTGVGL

-1478 DSVISLGSLALTVT
+1478 DSVISLGSLTLKVT

-1499 TTCPATLAPG
+1499 STCPATLAPG
-1509 AHCTAVVAFAPVS
+1509 ASCTAVVAFAPVS

-1529 LNVTSSALPTGS
+1529 LNVASSALPAGS
-1541 FLALSGM
+1541 VLALSGM

-1554 APTGS
+1554 ASSGS
-1559 PTQTIANGQIAYFTL
+1559 ATQTISSGQIAYYTL
-1574 AINPLNG
+1574 LINPLNG

-1593 PTSASCTFNPASEG
+1593 PSSTSCAFNPTSET

-1617 VEIATGLTQTTA
+1617 VEIATGITQTTG
-1629 RSSRPPAWPVLPLA
+1629 RSSRPLAWPVLPLA

-1668 LTGGVSSCASSTGGV
+1668 LTGGVSSCSHSSGGSSTV
-1683 STVLT
+1683 TT
-1688 KTGDGYTP
+1688 TTGTGITT
-1696 PATYTIPVTATSNGV
+1696 PATYSIPVTATSNGV
-1711 SHQVTLTLIVD
+1711 SHQITLTLIVD

>member
-1 MRVSIWAIPRLY
+1 MRVSICAIPQLY
-13 GEPVLGGRAGKCVFA
+13 GEPVLGGRAGKCASA
-28 RRESVV
+28 RR
-34 SHPFDG
+34 G
-40 AQGRLRR
+40 WL
-47 NNKKAARMGHPY
+47 
-59 CYAIDKNSFCKR
+59 IL
-71 TAMLAL
+71 LAL
-77 SALLLQASSYA
+77 AALLLQASSHA
-88 QGGGTWQSVGP
+88 QGGGTWQPLGP

-128 LYVGTTG
+128 LYVGATG
-135 SGVWRSQ
+135 GGVWRSQ
-142 NADTSSLANIN
+142 NADTSSPANIS
-153 FVPLTDDLPAM
+153 FVSLTDDLPAM
-164 SGAMNASISIGA
+164 IGAVNASISIGA

-192 DPNDARDSYYGAGI
+192 DPNDALDSYYGAGI
-206 LRSTDGGTTWSLIRA
+206 LRSTDGGTTWSLITA
-221 TADGLFIFA
+221 TADGFFSFA
-230 GESFA
+230 GEAFA

-243 QQQVVAAVSQ
+243 RQQVVAAVAQ

-281 WSLATITDGASMRVQ
+281 WSLATITDGASMKVQ

-301 TGLLDGNAATAVVW
+301 AGLLDGNAATAVVW

-345 QPGANLATS
+345 QPGANLAAS

-360 NASKTASPSCPIFR
+360 NASKTGSPGCPIFR

-399 IWQDMCAVSAGACTN
+399 IWQDLCAVSAGACTS

-423 AAAALETNTLL
+423 AAAALETNTLM

-468 TTCPYSQGCPWR
+468 AICPYSQGCPWR
-480 NTTHSTV
+480 NTTNSTV
-487 GFCAQV
+487 GFCAKV
-493 GEYQHALAW
+493 GEYQHSLAW
-502 NASNPL
+502 NANNSL
-508 VLFVGNDSG
+508 EIFVGNDSG
-517 LWRSTDAIGE
+517 LWRTTDAIGE

-536 ATHFQNLNGNLGSLA
+536 ATHFQNLNGSLGSLA

-557 QAGATPYTMMAG
+557 QVGATPYTMMAG
-569 LGANGTAGVNSG
+569 LGVNGTAGVNSG
-581 TGPTANW
+581 TGLTANW

-620 RDSPPTGST
+620 LDSPPTGST

-651 YTMTAPAPF
+651 YTMIAPAPF
-660 LVDPLNSTKL
+660 LVDPLTSSQL

-717 PVAVSVALPSGG
+717 PVAVSAALPSGG

-735 TYGSANGGATL
+735 MFGSANGGATL

-761 WSSWTDATLGPVT
+761 WSSWTDATLGPVANDT
-774 NGNSAMNFYGLDIS
+774 LAMNYYGLDIS

-840 ANSLAVD
+840 ANSLVVD

-916 ITPLWTATNNI
+916 ITPLWTATEDV
-927 TTATATPSFLTFASQ
+927 TTATAAPGSLTFASQ
-942 VYGGSSSAQTVTVR
+942 AYGSSSSAQTVTVK

-963 APSYVNAS
+963 TPSYINAS
-971 GDFSETDDCA
+971 GDFSETGNCA

-1028 ASSGLFTLVPPSLNF
+1028 ASSGVFTLTPASVSF
-1043 GSWQVGITSTVL
+1043 GSWEVGTTSTVL

-1068 YTSAVTG
+1068 YTSAITG
-1075 PFAIAS
+1075 AFSIAS
-1081 NACGASVPAVKS
+1081 NACGSSVPAVTA
-1093 CNLTLTFT
+1093 CNLTVTFSPVQT
-1101 PTQSGTATGLLTFT
+1101 GAATGALTFT
-1115 DAFGTQTVALSGT
+1115 DAFGTQTVTLSGT

-1144 PGTITGQLSTAQTVT
+1144 PGSIVGQLSTAQTVT

-1170 IAVSVSGAFQQTN
+1170 IAVSVSGAFLQTN
-1183 ACTAILSANSSCAI
+1183 ACTAILPANSSCAI

-1203 TVVGNQSGTLSVSD
+1203 TVVGSQAGTLTVSD
-1217 ATRAQP
+1217 ATRTQP
-1223 QTVALSGV
+1223 QTVALSGL
-1231 GIAPPDFGVSPSSLS
+1231 GIAPPAFGVSPSSLS
-1246 FAVQPLNQASAPQT
+1246 FAAQPLNQASAPQT
-1260 LTVSN
+1260 LTVRN
-1265 TGGAPLANV
+1265 TGGAPLADV
-1274 GFQITGISAGS
+1274 GFQITGLSAGS
-1285 FSTGSTTCGAT
+1285 FSTGSTTCGTT

-1317 SASLVITS
+1317 TASLAISS
-1325 STAGVTAATVPLTGA
+1325 STSGVTAATVPLTGTSQNP
-1340 GLALAGLNVNPA
+1340 AGLNVNPA
-1352 QLLFPIVSP
+1352 QLLFPIVSS
-1361 GQSSLLQTV
+1361 GQSSLPQTV
-1370 SLTNSGTTANSL
+1370 ILTNSGGSTANSL
-1382 TFTVTPPFSLVQN
+1382 TLTITPPFSLVQVAQN
-1395 TCGVTLAAGA
+1395 NCGASLASGA
-1405 SCSTGVIFSPSLNGL
+1405 SCSIGVIFSPSLNGL
-1420 YTGTLTITSPS
+1420 FTGTLTIASS
-1431 LTASASVL
+1431 LAASASVP

-1444 GVPGSVQFQ
+1444 GVPGSVLFQ
-1453 PSLLIFQQTGVGL
+1453 PSVLSFQQTGVGL

-1478 DSVISLGSLALTVT
+1478 DSVISLGSLTLKVT

-1499 TTCPATLAPG
+1499 STCPATLAPG
-1509 AHCTAVVAFAPVS
+1509 ASCTAVVAFAPVS

-1529 LNVTSSALPTGS
+1529 LNVASSALPAGS
-1541 FLALSGM
+1541 VLALSGM

-1554 APTGS
+1554 ASSGS
-1559 PTQTIANGQIAYFTL
+1559 ATQTISSGQIAYYTL
-1574 AINPLNG
+1574 LINPLNG

-1593 PTSASCTFNPASEG
+1593 PSSTSCAFNPTSET

-1617 VEIATGLTQTTA
+1617 VEIATGITQTTG
-1629 RSSRPPAWPVLPLA
+1629 RSSRPLAWPVLPLA

-1668 LTGGVSSCASSTGGV
+1668 LTGGVSSCSHSSGGSSTV
-1683 STVLT
+1683 TT
-1688 KTGDGYTP
+1688 TTGTGITT
-1696 PATYTIPVTATSNGV
+1696 PATYSIPVTATSNGV
-1711 SHQVTLTLIVD
+1711 SHQITLTLIVD

>member
-1 MRVSIWAIPRLY
+1 MSIWIIERPY
-13 GEPVLGGRAGKCVFA
+13 GKPALGGRAAKCVFT
-28 RRESVV
+28 RRRWLIV
-34 SHPFDG
+34 
-40 AQGRLRR
+40 
-47 NNKKAARMGHPY
+47 
-59 CYAIDKNSFCKR
+59 
-71 TAMLAL
+71 LAL
-77 SALLLQASSYA
+77 AVLLLRASSHA
-88 QGGGTWQSVGP
+88 QGGATWQPLGP
-99 AAVVSQNYG
+99 TAVVSQNYG

-113 ITALALDPSDATGNT
+113 ITALAMDPSDAPGNT

-135 SGVWRSQ
+135 GGVWRSQ
-142 NADTSSLANIN
+142 NANTSSPANVSFI
-153 FVPLTDDLPAM
+153 PLTDDLSAM
-164 SGAMNASISIGA
+164 SGAVNASISIGA

-192 DPNDARDSYYGAGI
+192 DPNDALDSYYGAGI
-206 LRSTDGGTTWSLIRA
+206 LRSTDGGTAWSLIPG
-221 TADGLFIFA
+221 TADGFYSFA
-230 GESFA
+230 GEAFA

-243 QQQVVAAVSQ
+243 RQRAVAAVSQ

-262 GWPGESY
+262 GWPGQSY

-281 WSLATITDGASMRVQ
+281 WSLAEITDGAGADVQ
-296 GPNGG
+296 GPSDRFASP
-301 TGLLDGNAATAVVW
+301 DGNAATAVVW

-320 LFIAAVRYHGYY
+320 LFVAAVRYHGYY
-332 QSPDGITFTRMTN
+332 QSPDGITWTHMTN
-345 QPGANLATS
+345 QPGAGLMAS
-354 AGLCPP
+354 AGLCPTNP
-360 NASKTASPSCPIFR
+360 SKTGSPGCPIFR

-399 IWQDMCAVSAGACTN
+399 IWQDLCAASAGACAN

-440 NGDYNLTLAAVPSG
+440 NGDYNLALAAIPSG
-454 QETILLAGANDLWK
+454 QETILLAAANDLWK
-468 TTCPYSQGCPWR
+468 TTCPDSLGCSWR
-480 NTTHSTV
+480 NTTNSTV

-508 VLFVGNDSG
+508 EIFVGNDSG

-527 SGSVCAASD
+527 SGSVCTAGD
-536 ATHFQNLNGNLGSLA
+536 ATHFQNLNGSFGSLA

-569 LGANGTAGVNSG
+569 LGTNGTAGVNSD
-581 TGPTANW
+581 TGLTAEW

-601 DPITLTN
+601 DPLTLTN

-620 RDSPPTGST
+620 LGSPPVGST
-629 PGAFNPVL
+629 PGVFHPVL
-637 NYTTSPSANVVKDG
+637 NYTTDANADVVKDG
-651 YTMTAPAPF
+651 YTMTEPAPF
-660 LVDPLNSTKL
+660 LVDPLTSSQL
-670 LIATCRV
+670 LIGTCRV
-677 WRGPASGVGWSDANA
+677 WRGPAIGVGWSDANA
-692 ISPILDGGGSSYCSG
+692 ISPMLDGETGNATCNG

-717 PVAVSVALPSGG
+717 PVADSAALPSGG
-729 EVVYAG
+729 EVIYVG
-735 TYGSANGGATL
+735 MYGSANGGATL
-746 PGHLLTATYNTATGS
+746 PGHVLTATYNSATS
-761 WSSWTDATLGPVT
+761 TWSAWTDVT
-774 NGNSAMNFYGLDIS
+774 ALNGVSNDTHTMNYYGLDIS

-795 DATGKTVYVTIA
+795 DTTGQTVYVTVA
-807 GFHNQL
+807 GIHNPS
-813 ENVQA
+813 ENVQT
-818 VYGSTDGGAH
+818 VYGSTDGGVH
-828 WTGLTANLPLAP
+828 WTVLSPNLPAVP
-840 ANSLAVD
+840 ANSLVVD

-861 VFSTRQIANCAVAT
+861 VYSTRQIANCAVAT

-880 AFASGLPASPV
+880 AFGSGLPASPV
-891 VQISAAPA
+891 VQLSAAPA
-899 SATVHDLVAATY
+899 SASVHDLVAATY

-916 ITPLWTATNNI
+916 ITPLWTATGNM
-927 TTATATPSFLTFASQ
+927 TTATAAPSSLTYASQ
-942 VYGGSSSAQTVTVR
+942 AYGGSSSAQTVTVR

-963 APSYVNAS
+963 TPGFVNAN
-971 GDFSETDDCA
+971 GDFSETDNCA

-988 QSCTIQVTFTPTQ
+988 QSCAIQVTFTPTQ
-1001 AGSRTGVLTIFA
+1001 VGSRTGVLTIFA

-1028 ASSGLFTLVPPSLNF
+1028 ASSGVFSLTPASIGF
-1043 GSWQVGITSTVL
+1043 GNWQVGTTSTVL

-1068 YTSAVTG
+1068 YTSAVTE

-1081 NACGASVPAVKS
+1081 NACGASVPAATA

-1101 PTQSGTATGLLTFT
+1101 PTQTGAASGALTFT
-1115 DAFGTQTVALSGT
+1115 DALGTQTVALSGT
-1128 GLAPPTDALS
+1128 GLAPPTDTLS
-1138 LTTLTF
+1138 ATALTF
-1144 PGTITGQLSTAQTVT
+1144 PGMIVGQLATAQTVT

-1170 IAVSVSGAFQQTN
+1170 IAVAVSGAFQQTN
-1183 ACTAILSANSSCAI
+1183 ACTAILAANSSCTI

-1203 TVVGNQSGTLSVSD
+1203 TVVGSQTGTLTISD
-1217 ATRAQP
+1217 ATRALP

-1231 GIAPPDFGVSPSSLS
+1231 GIAPPAFGVSPPSLS
-1246 FAVQPLNQASAPQT
+1246 FAAQPLNLASAPQT

-1274 GFQITGISAGS
+1274 GFQITGTSAGS

-1296 LANGGSCTV
+1296 LANGSSCTV

-1317 SASLVITS
+1317 TATLAISS
-1325 STAGVTAATVPLTGA
+1325 STSGVTTATVPLTGA
-1340 GLALAGLNVNPA
+1340 GQALAGLNVNPA
-1352 QLLFPIVSP
+1352 RLLFPIVSP
-1361 GQSSLLQTV
+1361 GQSSLSQTV
-1370 SLTNSGTTANSL
+1370 SLTNSGGSTANSL
-1382 TFTVTPPFSLVQN
+1382 TLTGTPPFSLVQN
-1395 TCGVTLAAGA
+1395 TCGASLAAGA

-1420 YTGTLTITSPS
+1420 YSGTLTIASPS
-1431 LTASASVL
+1431 LAASTSVP

-1453 PSLLIFQQTGVGL
+1453 PSLLSFQQTGVGL
-1466 LSGSSTVTITNP
+1466 LSGSSAVTITNP
-1478 DSVISLGSLALTVT
+1478 DSVTSLGSLALTVT

-1499 TTCPATLAPG
+1499 STCPATLAPG
-1509 AHCTAVVAFAPVS
+1509 ASCTAVVAFAPVN

-1554 APTGS
+1554 APAGS
-1559 PTQTIANGQIAYFTL
+1559 ATQTIANGQIAYFTL

-1593 PTSASCTFNPASEG
+1593 PTSASCAFNPASEG
-1607 VVANTTGNEA
+1607 VVANTTGNEV
-1617 VEIATGLTQTTA
+1617 VEIATGLTQATA
-1629 RSSRPPAWPVLPLA
+1629 RSSPPPAWPALPLA

-1656 RRALLLIALLAI
+1656 RRALLLIALLAM
-1668 LTGGVSSCASSTGGV
+1668 LTGGISSCASSSGGV
-1683 STVLT
+1683 STVLN
-1688 KTGDGYTP
+1688 KTGNGYTP
-1696 PATYTIPVTATSNGV
+1696 PATYSIPVTATSNGV

>member
-1 MRVSIWAIPRLY
+1 MRVSICAIPQLY
-13 GEPVLGGRAGKCVFA
+13 GEPVLGGRAGKCASA
-28 RRESVV
+28 RR
-34 SHPFDG
+34 G
-40 AQGRLRR
+40 WL
-47 NNKKAARMGHPY
+47 
-59 CYAIDKNSFCKR
+59 IL
-71 TAMLAL
+71 LAL
-77 SALLLQASSYA
+77 AALLLQASSHA
-88 QGGGTWQSVGP
+88 QGGGTWQPLGP

-128 LYVGTTG
+128 LYVGATG
-135 SGVWRSQ
+135 GGVWRSQ
-142 NADTSSLANIN
+142 NADTSSPANIS
-153 FVPLTDDLPAM
+153 FVSLTDDLPAM
-164 SGAMNASISIGA
+164 IGAVNASISIGA

-192 DPNDARDSYYGAGI
+192 DPNDALDSYYGAGI
-206 LRSTDGGTTWSLIRA
+206 LRSTDGGTTWSLITA
-221 TADGLFIFA
+221 TADGFFSFA
-230 GESFA
+230 GEAFA

-243 QQQVVAAVSQ
+243 RQQVVAAVAQ

-281 WSLATITDGASMRVQ
+281 WSLATITDGASMKVQ

-301 TGLLDGNAATAVVW
+301 AGLLDGNAATAVVW

-345 QPGANLATS
+345 QPGANLAAS

-360 NASKTASPSCPIFR
+360 NASKTGSPGCPIFR

-399 IWQDMCAVSAGACTN
+399 IWQDLCAVSAGACTS

-423 AAAALETNTLL
+423 AAAALETNTLM

-468 TTCPYSQGCPWR
+468 AICPYSQGCPWR
-480 NTTHSTV
+480 NTTNSTV
-487 GFCAQV
+487 GFCAKV
-493 GEYQHALAW
+493 GEYQHSLAW
-502 NASNPL
+502 NANNSL
-508 VLFVGNDSG
+508 EIFVGNDSG
-517 LWRSTDAIGE
+517 LWRTTDAIGE

-536 ATHFQNLNGNLGSLA
+536 ATHFQNLNGSLGSLA

-557 QAGATPYTMMAG
+557 QVGATPYTMMAG
-569 LGANGTAGVNSG
+569 LGVNGTAGVNSG
-581 TGPTANW
+581 TGLTANW

-620 RDSPPTGST
+620 LDSPPTGST

-651 YTMTAPAPF
+651 YTMIAPAPF
-660 LVDPLNSTKL
+660 LVDPLTSSQL

-717 PVAVSVALPSGG
+717 PVAVSAALPSGG

-735 TYGSANGGATL
+735 MFGSANGGATL

-761 WSSWTDATLGPVT
+761 WSSWTDATLGPVANDT
-774 NGNSAMNFYGLDIS
+774 LAMNYYGLDIS

-840 ANSLAVD
+840 ANSLVVD

-899 SATVHDLVAATY
+899 SASMHDLVAATY

-916 ITPLWTATNNI
+916 ITPLWTATEDI
-927 TTATATPSFLTFASQ
+927 TTATATPGSLTFASQ

-963 APSYVNAS
+963 TPSYVNAS
-971 GDFSETDDCA
+971 GDFSGTDNCA

-1001 AGSRTGVLTIFA
+1001 VGSRTGVLTVFT

-1028 ASSGLFTLVPPSLNF
+1028 ASSGVFTLTPASVSF
-1043 GSWQVGITSTVL
+1043 GSWEVGTTSTVL

-1068 YTSAVTG
+1068 YTSAITG
-1075 PFAIAS
+1075 AFSIAS
-1081 NACGASVPAVKS
+1081 NACGSSVPAVTA
-1093 CNLTLTFT
+1093 CNLTVTFSPVQT
-1101 PTQSGTATGLLTFT
+1101 GAATGALTFT
-1115 DAFGTQTVALSGT
+1115 DAFGTQTVTLSGT

-1144 PGTITGQLSTAQTVT
+1144 PGSIVGQLSTAQTVT

-1183 ACTAILSANSSCAI
+1183 ACTAILPANSSCTI

-1203 TVVGNQSGTLSVSD
+1203 TVVGSQAGTLTVSD
-1217 ATRAQP
+1217 ATRTQP
-1223 QTVALSGV
+1223 QTVALSGL
-1231 GIAPPDFGVSPSSLS
+1231 GIAPPAFGVSPSSLS
-1246 FAVQPLNQASAPQT
+1246 FAAQPLNQASAPQT
-1260 LTVSN
+1260 LTVRN
-1265 TGGAPLANV
+1265 TGGAPLADV
-1274 GFQITGISAGS
+1274 GFQITGLSAGS
-1285 FSTGSTTCGAT
+1285 FSTGSTTCGTT

-1317 SASLVITS
+1317 TASLAISS
-1325 STAGVTAATVPLTGA
+1325 STSGVTAATVPLTGTSQNP
-1340 GLALAGLNVNPA
+1340 AGLNVNPA
-1352 QLLFPIVSP
+1352 QLLFPIVSS
-1361 GQSSLLQTV
+1361 GQSSLPQTV
-1370 SLTNSGTTANSL
+1370 ILTNSGGSTANSL
-1382 TFTVTPPFSLVQN
+1382 TLTITPPFSLVQVAQN
-1395 TCGVTLAAGA
+1395 NCGASLASGA
-1405 SCSTGVIFSPSLNGL
+1405 SCSIGVIFSPSLNGL
-1420 YTGTLTITSPS
+1420 FTGTLTIASS
-1431 LTASASVL
+1431 LAASASVP

-1444 GVPGSVQFQ
+1444 GVPGSVLFQ
-1453 PSLLIFQQTGVGL
+1453 PSVLSFQQTGVGL

-1478 DSVISLGSLALTVT
+1478 DSVISLGSLTLKVT

-1499 TTCPATLAPG
+1499 STCPATLAPG
-1509 AHCTAVVAFAPVS
+1509 ASCTAVVAFAPVS

-1529 LNVTSSALPTGS
+1529 LNVASSALPAGS
-1541 FLALSGM
+1541 VLALSGM

-1554 APTGS
+1554 ASSGS
-1559 PTQTIANGQIAYFTL
+1559 ATQTISSGQIAYYTL
-1574 AINPLNG
+1574 LINPLNG

-1593 PTSASCTFNPASEG
+1593 PSSTSCAFNPTSET

-1617 VEIATGLTQTTA
+1617 VEIATGITQTTG
-1629 RSSRPPAWPVLPLA
+1629 RSSRPLAWPVLPLA

-1668 LTGGVSSCASSTGGV
+1668 LTGGVSSCSHSSGGSSTV
-1683 STVLT
+1683 TT
-1688 KTGDGYTP
+1688 TTGTGITT
-1696 PATYTIPVTATSNGV
+1696 PATYSIPVTATSNGV
-1711 SHQVTLTLIVD
+1711 SHQITLTLIVD